1 MKVFAY
7 FCRYGIQNRCYNSDK
22 TTLYSRNSTF
32 MKKILATLL
41 FVITASFGFRLDA
54 QIAISEDMFGR
65 TSFKV
70 TAQVLDSLTKEPVAF
85 ASAYLRHPK
94 DTVITSFALT
104 DTLGKATLKDVAK
117 GEHLLCI
124 EYLGYKPVY
133 KRIYVRSGNYD
144 AKVILMQPDD
154 KVLKAASVSAVGTPM
169 EMKGDTLIYNA
180 SSFRVMSNDNLA
192 DLLKKMPGVEVS
204 EDGTVKVNGKEVSKI
219 TVGGRTFFLG
229 DNKATLD
236 NLPAKIVDKVKV
248 IDKESESA
256 EFTGIKGEKEK
267 VMDVELKEEY
277 KSGWFGNA
285 KLSGGTT
292 ASGKDDNGF
301 KERKDLL
308 FSGSAM
314 VSAYGEK
321 NQLTSIASGYNF
333 MAPGSGIFVMYDGN
347 ESETPSL
354 PYNGM
359 HKRWQVGTNLN
370 SDAIK
375 GFTTDASVV
384 YSSENVDKHSRTD
397 RTSFKEEG
405 DLFDTSDEVENGN
418 LDKFSV
424 RAEFRKKNRKK
435 TSLYFEPFFSWYDY
449 NSTLTG
455 NTRSLVED
463 VERNHSVSNSFS
475 RKSGV
480 STGGDLSAGI
490 KKLGKDRRALTLDLE
505 FTLSANDGNSTEYSK
520 TTFASSGGDDIR
532 DLTYDKNGSYS
543 DINGSAK
550 YVEPFG
556 KNWALATTL
565 SSRYSVRKSTSDATN
580 NIDGSAN
587 DYYSSVSDNYY
598 LSNEGQFLAQYNKGK
613 TNLQFG
619 GQARLYKNENYARS
633 FGLDT
638 KTGVDE
644 WQTTLSPFVNFR
656 YSDKNNNVYF
666 RLSSRTAR
674 PSSASIV
681 PTFNI
686 VNPTRI
692 TAGNIY
698 LKPATTESVST
709 SYRGTW
715 GKARFNGWL
724 FCDYSSNSQVSAIWF
739 DENSVRYSV
748 PVNTKKPSY
757 NCSADFN
764 FFTPL
769 SKDGKLQLT
778 VTGGALVNRSV
789 SYQSK
794 GTLDGIN
801 LDSFDYT
808 EFMDDFWG
816 DASGDRFYSGQ
827 SGFQES
833 LTRSVRTSLGMMLT
847 LNLERFSMQFG
858 PGVNNSRSRY
868 SLDSKANTN
877 VWETAIGLRP
887 SYTSPHDFEFQSD
900 FSYRILRG
908 YGSGYNDDYIRWNLA
923 VGKNIKS
930 FNITLSAQDLL
941 DSARSLRRTVQDDYV
956 QNSYTN
962 VLGRTIVLS
971 FTWNFGKM
979 DASKSSAAQNAMW
992 NMAY

>member
-1 MKVFAY
+1 
-7 FCRYGIQNRCYNSDK
+7 
-22 TTLYSRNSTF
+22 
-32 MKKILATLL
+32 MKKILAILL
-41 FVITASFGFRLDA
+41 LMAAVSFGFRLDA

-65 TSFKV
+65 TSFTVK
-70 TAQVLDSLTKEPVAF
+70 AQVLDSLTREPIAF

-104 DTLGKATLKDVAK
+104 DTLGKAELKKVAK
-117 GEHLLCI
+117 GEHMLCV
-124 EYLGYKPVY
+124 EYLGYRPVY
-133 KRIYVRSGNYD
+133 RKIYVRDNYD
-144 AKVILMQPDD
+144 AKTILMQPDD

-192 DLLKKMPGVEVS
+192 DLLKKMPGVEVG

-292 ASGKDDNGF
+292 AYGKDGNGF
-301 KERKDLL
+301 KEKKDLL

-321 NQLTSIASGYNF
+321 NQVTSIASGYNF
-333 MAPGSGIFVMYDGN
+333 MAPGSGMFVMYDGN
-347 ESETPSL
+347 ESEIPSL

-384 YSSENVDKHSRTD
+384 YSSENANKHSRTD

-418 LDKFSV
+418 LDKFTV
-424 RAEFRKKNRKK
+424 HAEFKKKNRKK
-435 TSLYFEPFFSWYDY
+435 TSLYFEPSFSWYDY
-449 NSTLTG
+449 DLNSTG
-455 NTRSLVED
+455 NTHSLMEGE
-463 VERNHSVSNSFS
+463 ERNRSVSNSLS
-475 RKSGV
+475 KKSGI
-480 STGGDLSAGI
+480 STGGDLSVGI
-490 KKLGKDRRALTLDLE
+490 KKLGKDRRAITLDIDY
-505 FTLSANDGNSTEYSK
+505 TLSANDGKSTEYSK
-520 TTFASSGGDDIR
+520 TTFASSGNEDIR
-532 DLTYDKNGSYS
+532 DLTYDKDGSYS
-543 DINGSAK
+543 DIGGSLK

-556 KNWALATTL
+556 KNWALSATL

-580 NIDGSAN
+580 NVDGSVN
-587 DYYSSVSDNYY
+587 NYYSSVSDNYY
-598 LSNEGQFLAQYNKGK
+598 FSNNGQLLAQYNKGK
-613 TNLQFG
+613 TNIQFG

-638 KTGVDE
+638 KTGVGE
-644 WQTTLSPFVNFR
+644 WQTTFSPFVNVR

-666 RLSSRTAR
+666 RLSSSTVR

-698 LKPATTESVST
+698 LKPVTTEYLST

-715 GKARFNGWL
+715 GKVRFNGWL
-724 FCDYSSNSQVSAIWF
+724 FGDYSSNSQVSAIWF
-739 DENSVRYSV
+739 DENSIRYSI

-757 NCSADFN
+757 NYSTDFN

-769 SKDGKLQLT
+769 SKDGKLQLSVNGGFG
-778 VTGGALVNRSV
+778 VTRSV

-794 GTLDGIN
+794 GTLDNLEID

-808 EFMDDFWG
+808 DFMSKFWG
-816 DASGDRFYSGQ
+816 DASGNLFYSGQ

-833 LTRSVRTSLGMMLT
+833 LTRSVRTNISMMVT
-847 LNLERFSMQFG
+847 LNLERFSLQLG
-858 PGVNNSRSRY
+858 SGVNNSKSRY
-868 SLDSKANTN
+868 SLDSKADTDVWDTN
-877 VWETAIGLRP
+877 FGIRP
-887 SYTSPHDFEFQSD
+887 SYTSPHEFEFQSD

-908 YGSGYNDDYIRWNLA
+908 YGSGYNDDYVRWNFS

-930 FNITLSAQDLL
+930 FNITLTAQDLL
-941 DSARSLRRTVQDDYV
+941 DSAKSLRRTVQDDYV

-962 VLGRTIVLS
+962 VLGRRIILS

>member
-1 MKVFAY
+1 MK
-7 FCRYGIQNRCYNSDK
+7 GIY
-22 TTLYSRNSTF
+22 
-32 MKKILATLL
+32 IALALL
-41 FVITASFGFRLDA
+41 FAASFTARLDA
-54 QIAISEDMFGR
+54 QIVISDDMFGR

-104 DTLGKATLKDVAK
+104 DTLGKATLKDVTK

-133 KRIYVRSGNYD
+133 RKIFVRGNFD

-169 EMKGDTLIYNA
+169 EMKGDTLVYNA

-192 DLLKKMPGVEVS
+192 DLLKKMPGVEVG

-236 NLPAKIVDKVKV
+236 NLPARIVDKVKV

-256 EFTGIKGEKEK
+256 EFTGIKGDKEK

-314 VSAYGEK
+314 VSAYGER
-321 NQLTSIASGYNF
+321 NQLTTIANGYNF
-333 MAPGSGIFVMYDGN
+333 MAPGSGMLVMYDGN
-347 ESETPSL
+347 ESDVPSL

-359 HKRWQVGTNLN
+359 HRRWQVGTNLN
-370 SDAIK
+370 SDVIK

-384 YSSENVDKHSRTD
+384 YSSENVDKRSRTD
-397 RTSFKEEG
+397 RTSFKEDG

-424 RAEFRKKNRKK
+424 RAEFKKKNRKK
-435 TSLYFEPFFSWYDY
+435 TSLYFRPSFTWYDH
-449 NSTLTG
+449 NSTSTV
-455 NTRSLVED
+455 NSRSLMGE
-463 VERNHSVSNSFS
+463 EKRNSSGSNSFS
-475 RKSGV
+475 RIRGV
-480 STGGDLSAGI
+480 STAGNLTTGI
-490 KKLGKDRRALTLDLE
+490 KKLGKDRRALTLDVDYK
-505 FTLSANDGNSTEYSK
+505 LSSNDGNSTEYSK
-520 TTFASSGGDDIR
+520 TTFASSGNEDIR
-532 DLTYDKNGSYS
+532 DLTYDNNGSYS
-543 DINGSAK
+543 DINGSVN

-556 KNWALATTL
+556 KNWALAATV
-565 SSRYSVRKSTSDATN
+565 SSRYSVRKSTSDASN
-580 NIDGSAN
+580 ADGSAN

-598 LSNEGQFLAQYNKGK
+598 FSNVGQILAQYNKGK
-613 TNLQFG
+613 TNVQFG

-644 WQTTLSPFVNFR
+644 WQTTLSPFVNVR

-698 LKPATTESVST
+698 LKPVTTESAT
-709 SYRGTW
+709 ASYRGSW

-724 FCDYSSNSQVSAIWF
+724 FGDYSSNSQVSAIWF
-739 DENSVRYSV
+739 DKNSIRYSI
-748 PVNTKKPSY
+748 PVNTRKPSY
-757 NCSADFN
+757 TYSTDFN

-769 SKDGKLQLT
+769 SKDGKLQLS
-778 VTGGALVNRSV
+778 VSGGLAINRSV

-794 GTLDGIN
+794 GSLDGID

-808 EFMDDFWG
+808 GFMDNFWG

-833 LTRSVRTSLGMMLT
+833 LTRILRTDLSIELT
-847 LNLERFSMQFG
+847 LNLERFSVQLA
-858 PGVNNSRSRY
+858 PAVNNSRSRY
-868 SLDSKANTN
+868 SLDSRANTN
-877 VWETAIGLRP
+877 YWETFLNIRP
-887 SYTSPHDFEFQSD
+887 SYTSPHEFEFQSD

-908 YGSGYNDDYIRWNLA
+908 YGSGYNDDYVRWNFS

-930 FNITLSAQDLL
+930 FNITLTAQDLL

-962 VLGRTIVLS
+962 VLGRRIILS

-979 DASKSSAAQNAMW
+979 DASKSGAAQNAMW

>member
-1 MKVFAY
+1 MK
-7 FCRYGIQNRCYNSDK
+7 GIY
-22 TTLYSRNSTF
+22 
-32 MKKILATLL
+32 IALALL
-41 FVITASFGFRLDA
+41 FAASFTARLDA
-54 QIAISEDMFGR
+54 QIVISDDMFGR

-104 DTLGKATLKDVAK
+104 DTLGKATLKDVTK

-133 KRIYVRSGNYD
+133 RKIFVRGNFD

-169 EMKGDTLIYNA
+169 EMKGDTLVYNA

-192 DLLKKMPGVEVS
+192 DLLKKMPGVEVG

-236 NLPAKIVDKVKV
+236 NLPARIVDKVKV

-256 EFTGIKGEKEK
+256 EFTGIKGDKEK

-314 VSAYGEK
+314 VSAYGER
-321 NQLTSIASGYNF
+321 NQLTTIANGYNF
-333 MAPGSGIFVMYDGN
+333 MAPGSGMLVMYDGN
-347 ESETPSL
+347 ESDVPSL

-359 HKRWQVGTNLN
+359 HRRWQVGTNLN
-370 SDAIK
+370 SDVIK

-384 YSSENVDKHSRTD
+384 YSSENVDKRSRTD
-397 RTSFKEEG
+397 RTSFKEDG
-405 DLFDTSDEVENGN
+405 DLFDTSGEVENGN

-424 RAEFRKKNRKK
+424 RAEFKKKNRKK
-435 TSLYFEPFFSWYDY
+435 TSLYFEPYFSWYDY
-449 NSTLTG
+449 NNTSTG
-455 NTRSLVED
+455 NTQSLMEG
-463 VERNHSVSNSFS
+463 VERNRSVSNTFS
-475 RKSGV
+475 KKSGI

-490 KKLGKDRRALTLDLE
+490 KKLGKDKRALTLDLDY
-505 FTLSANDGNSTEYSK
+505 TLSANDGKSTEYSK
-520 TTFASSGGDDIR
+520 TTFASSGKEDIR
-532 DLTYDKNGSYS
+532 DLIYDKDGSYS
-543 DINGSAK
+543 DIGGSLK

-556 KNWALATTL
+556 KNWALSATL
-565 SSRYSVRKSTSDATN
+565 SSRYSVRKSTSEASN
-580 NIDGSAN
+580 ADGSAN

-598 LSNEGQFLAQYNKGK
+598 FSNVGQILAQYNKGK
-613 TNLQFG
+613 TNVQFG

-644 WQTTLSPFVNFR
+644 WQTTLSPFVNVR

-698 LKPATTESVST
+698 LKPVTTESAT
-709 SYRGTW
+709 ASYRGSW
-715 GKARFNGWL
+715 GKARFNGWM
-724 FCDYSSNSQVSAIWF
+724 FGDYSSNSQVSAIWF
-739 DENSVRYSV
+739 DKNSIRYSI
-748 PVNTKKPSY
+748 PVNTRKPSY
-757 NCSADFN
+757 TCSTDFN

-769 SKDGKLQLT
+769 SKDGKLQLS
-778 VTGGALVNRSV
+778 VSGGLAINRSV

-794 GTLDGIN
+794 GSLDGID

-808 EFMDDFWG
+808 GFMDNFWG

-833 LTRSVRTSLGMMLT
+833 LTRILRTDLSIELT
-847 LNLERFSMQFG
+847 LNLERFSVQLA
-858 PGVNNSRSRY
+858 PAVNNSRSRY
-868 SLDSKANTN
+868 SLDSRANTN
-877 VWETAIGLRP
+877 YWETFLSISP
-887 SYTSPHDFEFQSD
+887 SYTSPHEFEFQSD

-908 YGSGYNDDYIRWNLA
+908 YGSGYNDDYVRWNFS

-930 FNITLSAQDLL
+930 FNITLTAQDLL
-941 DSARSLRRTVQDDYV
+941 DSARSLMRTVQDDYV

-962 VLGRTIVLS
+962 VLGRRIILS

-979 DASKSSAAQNAMW
+979 DASKSGAAQNAMW

>member
-1 MKVFAY
+1 MK
-7 FCRYGIQNRCYNSDK
+7 GI
-22 TTLYSRNSTF
+22 F
-32 MKKILATLL
+32 IALALL
-41 FVITASFGFRLDA
+41 FAASFTARLDA
-54 QIAISEDMFGR
+54 QIVISDDMFGR

-104 DTLGKATLKDVAK
+104 DTLGKATLKDVTK

-133 KRIYVRSGNYD
+133 RKIFVRGNFD

-169 EMKGDTLIYNA
+169 EMKGDTLVYNA

-192 DLLKKMPGVEVS
+192 DLLKKMPGVEVG
-204 EDGTVKVNGKEVSKI
+204 EDGTIKVNGKEVSKI

-236 NLPAKIVDKVKV
+236 NLPARIVDKVKV

-256 EFTGIKGEKEK
+256 EFTGIKGDKEK

-285 KLSGGTT
+285 KISGGTT

-314 VSAYGEK
+314 VSAYGER
-321 NQLTSIASGYNF
+321 NQLTTIANGYNF
-333 MAPGSGIFVMYDGN
+333 MAPGSGMLVMYDGK
-347 ESETPSL
+347 ESDVPSL

-359 HKRWQVGTNLN
+359 HRRWQVGTNLN
-370 SDAIK
+370 SDVIK

-384 YSSENVDKHSRTD
+384 YSSENVDKRSRTD
-397 RTSFKEEG
+397 RTSFKEDG

-424 RAEFRKKNRKK
+424 RAEFKKKNRKK
-435 TSLYFEPFFSWYDY
+435 TSLYFVPYFSWYDY
-449 NSTLTG
+449 NNTSTG
-455 NTRSLVED
+455 NTQSLMEG
-463 VERNHSVSNSFS
+463 VERNRSVSNTFS
-475 RKSGV
+475 KKSGI

-490 KKLGKDRRALTLDLE
+490 KKLGKDKRALTLDLDY
-505 FTLSANDGNSTEYSK
+505 TLSANDGKSTEYSK
-520 TTFASSGGDDIR
+520 TTFASSGKEDIR
-532 DLTYDKNGSYS
+532 DLIYDKDGSYS
-543 DINGSAK
+543 DIGGSLK

-556 KNWALATTL
+556 KNWALSATL
-565 SSRYSVRKSTSDATN
+565 SSRYSVRKSTSDASN
-580 NIDGSAN
+580 ADGSAN

-598 LSNEGQFLAQYNKGK
+598 FSNVGQILAQYNKGK
-613 TNLQFG
+613 TNVQFG

-644 WQTTLSPFVNFR
+644 WQTTLSPFVNVR

-698 LKPATTESVST
+698 LKPVTTESAT
-709 SYRGTW
+709 ASYRGSW
-715 GKARFNGWL
+715 GKARFNGWM
-724 FCDYSSNSQVSAIWF
+724 FGDYSSNSQVSAIWF
-739 DENSVRYSV
+739 DKNSIRYSI
-748 PVNTKKPSY
+748 PVNTRKPSY
-757 NCSADFN
+757 TYSTDFN

-769 SKDGKLQLT
+769 SKDGKLQLS
-778 VTGGALVNRSV
+778 VSGGLAINRSV

-794 GTLDGIN
+794 GSLDGID

-808 EFMDDFWG
+808 GFMDNFWG

-833 LTRSVRTSLGMMLT
+833 LTRILRTDLSIELT
-847 LNLERFSMQFG
+847 LNLERFSVQLA
-858 PGVNNSRSRY
+858 PAVNNSRSRY
-868 SLDSKANTN
+868 SLDSRANTN
-877 VWETAIGLRP
+877 YWETFLNIRP
-887 SYTSPHDFEFQSD
+887 SYTSPHEFEFQSD
-900 FSYRILRG
+900 FSYVILRG
-908 YGSGYNDDYIRWNLA
+908 YGSGYDDDYVRWNLS

-930 FNITLSAQDLL
+930 FNITLTAQDLL
-941 DSARSLRRTVQDDYV
+941 DSAKSLRRTVQDDYV

-962 VLGRTIVLS
+962 VLGRRIILS

-979 DASKSSAAQNAMW
+979 DASKSGAAQNAMW

>member
-1 MKVFAY
+1 MK
-7 FCRYGIQNRCYNSDK
+7 GI
-22 TTLYSRNSTF
+22 F
-32 MKKILATLL
+32 IALALL
-41 FVITASFGFRLDA
+41 FAASFTARLDA
-54 QIAISEDMFGR
+54 QIVISDDMFGR

-104 DTLGKATLKDVAK
+104 DTLGKATLKDVTK

-133 KRIYVRSGNYD
+133 RKIFVRGNFD

-154 KVLKAASVSAVGTPM
+154 KVLKAASVSAAGTPM
-169 EMKGDTLIYNA
+169 EMKGDTLVYNA

-192 DLLKKMPGVEVS
+192 DLLKKMPGVEVG

-236 NLPAKIVDKVKV
+236 NLPARIVDKVKV

-256 EFTGIKGEKEK
+256 EFTGIKGDKEK

-285 KLSGGTT
+285 KISGGTT

-314 VSAYGEK
+314 VSAYGER
-321 NQLTSIASGYNF
+321 NQLTTIANGYNF
-333 MAPGSGIFVMYDGN
+333 MAPGSGMLVMYDGN
-347 ESETPSL
+347 ESDVPSL

-359 HKRWQVGTNLN
+359 HRRWQVGTNLN
-370 SDAIK
+370 SDVIK

-384 YSSENVDKHSRTD
+384 YSSENVDKRSRTD
-397 RTSFKEEG
+397 RTSFKEDG

-424 RAEFRKKNRKK
+424 RAEFKKKNRKK
-435 TSLYFEPFFSWYDY
+435 TSLYFRPSFSWYDHSRSSTV
-449 NSTLTG
+449 NS
-455 NTRSLVED
+455 RSLMGEE
-463 VERNHSVSNSFS
+463 ERNRSGSNSFS
-475 RKSGV
+475 RRRGA
-480 STGGDLSAGI
+480 STAGNLNTGI
-490 KKLGKDRRALTLDLE
+490 NKLGKDRRALTLDVDYK
-505 FTLSANDGNSTEYSK
+505 LSSNDGNSTEYSK
-520 TTFASSGGDDIR
+520 TTFASSGNEDIR
-532 DLTYDKNGSYS
+532 DLTYDNNGSYS
-543 DINGSAK
+543 DISGSVN

-556 KNWALATTL
+556 KNWALAATV
-565 SSRYSVRKSTSDATN
+565 SSRYSVRKSTSEASN
-580 NIDGSAN
+580 ADGSAN

-598 LSNEGQFLAQYNKGK
+598 FSNVGQILAQYNKGK
-613 TNLQFG
+613 TNLQLG

-644 WQTTLSPFVNFR
+644 WQTTFSPFVNVR

-698 LKPATTESVST
+698 LKPVTTESAT
-709 SYRGTW
+709 ASYRGSW
-715 GKARFNGWL
+715 GKARFNGWM
-724 FCDYSSNSQVSAIWF
+724 FGDYSSNSQVSAIWF
-739 DENSVRYSV
+739 DKNSIRYSI
-748 PVNTKKPSY
+748 PVNTRKPSY
-757 NCSADFN
+757 TCSTDFT
-764 FFTPL
+764 FFAPL
-769 SKDGKLQLT
+769 SKDGKLQLS
-778 VTGGALVNRSV
+778 VSGGLAINRSV

-794 GTLDGIN
+794 GSLDGID

-808 EFMDDFWG
+808 GFMENFWG

-833 LTRSVRTSLGMMLT
+833 LTRTLRTDLSIALT
-847 LNLERFSMQFG
+847 LNLERFSVQLA
-858 PGVNNSRSRY
+858 PAVNNSRSRY
-868 SLDSKANTN
+868 SLDSRANTN
-877 VWETAIGLRP
+877 YWETFLNIRP
-887 SYTSPHDFEFQSD
+887 SYTSPHEFEFQSD
-900 FSYRILRG
+900 FSYVILRG
-908 YGSGYNDDYIRWNLA
+908 YGSGYDDDYVRWNLS

-930 FNITLSAQDLL
+930 FNITLTAQDLL
-941 DSARSLRRTVQDDYV
+941 DSAKSLRRTVQDDYV

-962 VLGRTIVLS
+962 VLGRRIILS

-979 DASKSSAAQNAMW
+979 DASKSGAAQNAMW

>member
-1 MKVFAY
+1 MINV
-7 FCRYGIQNRCYNSDK
+7 
-22 TTLYSRNSTF
+22 TT
-32 MKKILATLL
+32 MKKILATLF
-41 FVITASFGFRLDA
+41 FVITASLGFRLDA
-54 QIAISEDMFGR
+54 QIAISEDMFSR

-144 AKVILMQPDD
+144 AKVILLQPDD
-154 KVLKAASVSAVGTPM
+154 KILKAASVSAVGTPM

-192 DLLKKMPGVEVS
+192 DLLKKMPGVEVG

-285 KLSGGTT
+285 KLAGGTT
-292 ASGKDDNGF
+292 AYGKDGNGF
-301 KERKDLL
+301 KEKKDLL
-308 FSGSAM
+308 ISGSAM

-333 MAPGSGIFVMYDGN
+333 MAPGSGMFFMSDGN

-359 HKRWQVGTNLN
+359 RKRWQVGTNLN

-397 RTSFKEEG
+397 RTSFKEDG

-424 RAEFRKKNRKK
+424 HAELNKKNRKK
-435 TSLYFEPFFSWYDY
+435 TSLYFRPSFSWYDY
-449 NSTLTG
+449 NSTSTV
-455 NTRSLVED
+455 NSQSLMENE
-463 VERNHSVSNSFS
+463 ERNHSESNSFS
-475 RKSGV
+475 RKRGV
-480 STGGDLSAGI
+480 STTGELSTGI
-490 KKLGKDRRALTLDLE
+490 KKLGKDRRALTLDLDY
-505 FTLSANDGNSTEYSK
+505 TLSSNEGNSTELSK
-520 TTFASSGGDDIR
+520 TSFTSSGNEDIR
-532 DLTYDKNGSYS
+532 DLTYDKDGGYS
-543 DINGSAK
+543 DINGSVK

-556 KNWALATTL
+556 KNWAVSTTL
-565 SSRYSVRKSTSDATN
+565 SSRYSVRKSTSDAAN
-580 NIDGSAN
+580 ADGSAN

-598 LSNEGQFLAQYNKGK
+598 FSNEGQLLAQYNKGK
-613 TNLQFG
+613 TNVQFG

-644 WQTTLSPFVNFR
+644 WQTTFSPFVNVR

-666 RLSSRTAR
+666 RLSSSTAR
-674 PSSASIV
+674 PSSSSIV

-698 LKPATTESVST
+698 LKPVTTEYLST
-709 SYRGTW
+709 SYRGSW
-715 GKARFNGWL
+715 GKTRFNGWL
-724 FCDYSSNSQVSAIWF
+724 FGDYSSNSQVSAIWF
-739 DENSVRYSV
+739 DKNSVRYSV

-757 NCSADFN
+757 NYSTDFN

-769 SKDGKLQLT
+769 SKDAKLQLS
-778 VTGGALVNRSV
+778 VSGGLAVGRTV

-794 GTLDGIN
+794 GTLDGID

-808 EFMDDFWG
+808 AFMDNFWG
-816 DASGDRFYSGQ
+816 DATGDRFYSGL

-833 LTRSVRTSLGMMLT
+833 STRTIRTNFSMSFI
-847 LNLERFSMQFG
+847 LNLERFTL
-858 PGVNNSRSRY
+858 GVVPVFNNSRSRY
-868 SLDSKANTN
+868 SLDPKANTN
-877 VWETAIGLRP
+877 YWEAFLNLRP
-887 SYTSPHDFEFQSD
+887 SYTSPHEFEFQSELA
-900 FSYRILRG
+900 YVILRG
-908 YGSGYNDDYIRWNLA
+908 YGSGYNDDYVRWNLS

-930 FNITLSAQDLL
+930 FNIALSAQDLL

-962 VLGRTIVLS
+962 VLGRRIILS

-979 DASKSSAAQNAMW
+979 DASKSAAAQNAMW

>member
-1 MKVFAY
+1 MK
-7 FCRYGIQNRCYNSDK
+7 GI
-22 TTLYSRNSTF
+22 F
-32 MKKILATLL
+32 IALALL
-41 FVITASFGFRLDA
+41 FAASFTARLDA
-54 QIAISEDMFGR
+54 QIVISDDMFGR

-104 DTLGKATLKDVAK
+104 DTLGKATLKDVTK

-133 KRIYVRSGNYD
+133 RRIFVRGNFD

-154 KVLKAASVSAVGTPM
+154 KMLKAASVSAVGTPM
-169 EMKGDTLIYNA
+169 EIKGDTLIYNA

-192 DLLKKMPGVEVS
+192 DLLKKMPGVEVG

-236 NLPAKIVDKVKV
+236 NLPARIVDKVKV

-256 EFTGIKGEKEK
+256 EFTGIKGDKEK

-314 VSAYGEK
+314 VSAYGER
-321 NQLTSIASGYNF
+321 NQLTTIANGYNF
-333 MAPGSGIFVMYDGN
+333 MAPGSGMLVMYDGN
-347 ESETPSL
+347 ESDVPSL

-359 HKRWQVGTNLN
+359 HRRWQVGTNLN
-370 SDAIK
+370 SDVIK

-384 YSSENVDKHSRTD
+384 YSSENVDKRSRTD
-397 RTSFKEEG
+397 RTSFKEDG
-405 DLFDTSDEVENGN
+405 DLFDTSGEVENGN

-424 RAEFRKKNRKK
+424 RAEFKKKNRKK
-435 TSLYFEPFFSWYDY
+435 TSLYFEPYFSWYDY
-449 NSTLTG
+449 NNTSTG
-455 NTRSLVED
+455 NTQSLMEG
-463 VERNHSVSNSFS
+463 VERNRSVSNTFS
-475 RKSGV
+475 KKSGI

-490 KKLGKDRRALTLDLE
+490 KKLGKDKRALTLDLDY
-505 FTLSANDGNSTEYSK
+505 TLSANDGKSTEYSK
-520 TTFASSGGDDIR
+520 TTFASSGKEDIR
-532 DLTYDKNGSYS
+532 DLIYDKDGSYS
-543 DINGSAK
+543 DIGGSLK

-556 KNWALATTL
+556 KNWALSATL
-565 SSRYSVRKSTSDATN
+565 SSRYSVRKSTSDASN
-580 NIDGSAN
+580 ADGSAN

-598 LSNEGQFLAQYNKGK
+598 FSNVGQILAQYNKGK
-613 TNLQFG
+613 TNVQFG

-644 WQTTLSPFVNFR
+644 WQTTLSPFVNVR

-698 LKPATTESVST
+698 LKPVTTESAT
-709 SYRGTW
+709 ASYRGSW
-715 GKARFNGWL
+715 GKARFNGWM
-724 FCDYSSNSQVSAIWF
+724 FGDYSSNSQVSAIWF
-739 DENSVRYSV
+739 DKNSIRYSI
-748 PVNTKKPSY
+748 PVNTRKPSY
-757 NCSADFN
+757 TYSTDFN

-769 SKDGKLQLT
+769 SKDGKLQLS
-778 VTGGALVNRSV
+778 VSGGLAINRSV

-794 GTLDGIN
+794 GSLDGID

-808 EFMDDFWG
+808 GFMDNFWG

-833 LTRSVRTSLGMMLT
+833 LTRILRTDLSIELT
-847 LNLERFSMQFG
+847 LNLERFSVQLA
-858 PGVNNSRSRY
+858 PAVNNSRSRY
-868 SLDSKANTN
+868 SLDSRANTN
-877 VWETAIGLRP
+877 YWETFLNIRP
-887 SYTSPHDFEFQSD
+887 SYTSPHEFEFQSD
-900 FSYRILRG
+900 FSYVILRG
-908 YGSGYNDDYIRWNLA
+908 YGSGYDDDYVRWNLS

-930 FNITLSAQDLL
+930 FNITLTAQDLL

-962 VLGRTIVLS
+962 VLGRRIILS

-979 DASKSSAAQNAMW
+979 DASKSRAAQNAMW

>member
-1 MKVFAY
+1 MK
-7 FCRYGIQNRCYNSDK
+7 GI
-22 TTLYSRNSTF
+22 L
-32 MKKILATLL
+32 IALALL
-41 FVITASFGFRLDA
+41 FAASFTARLDA

-65 TSFKV
+65 TSFTVK
-70 TAQVLDSLTKEPVAF
+70 AQILDSLTREPIAF

-104 DTLGKATLKDVAK
+104 DTLGKAELKKVAK
-117 GEHLLCI
+117 GEHMLCV
-124 EYLGYKPVY
+124 EYLGYRPVY
-133 KRIYVRSGNYD
+133 RKIYVRDNYD
-144 AKVILMQPDD
+144 AKTILMQPDD

-169 EMKGDTLIYNA
+169 EMKGDTLIYNS

-192 DLLKKMPGVEVS
+192 DLLKKMPGVEVG

-292 ASGKDDNGF
+292 AYGKDGNGF
-301 KERKDLL
+301 KEKKDLL

-321 NQLTSIASGYNF
+321 NQVTSIASGYNF
-333 MAPGSGIFVMYDGN
+333 MAPGSGMFVMYDGN
-347 ESETPSL
+347 ESEIPSL

-397 RTSFKEEG
+397 RTTFKEEG
-405 DLFDTSDEVENGN
+405 DLFDTSDEIENGN
-418 LDKFSV
+418 LDKVSV
-424 RAEFRKKNRKK
+424 HAEFQKKDKKK
-435 TSLYFEPFFSWYDY
+435 TSLYFRPSFSWYDY
-449 NSTLTG
+449 NSTSTV
-455 NTRSLVED
+455 NSRSLMGDE
-463 VERNHSVSNSFS
+463 ERNRSGSNSFS
-475 RKSGV
+475 RKKGV
-480 STGGDLSAGI
+480 STAGELSTGI
-490 KKLGKDRRALTLDLE
+490 KKLGKDRRALTLDVDY
-505 FTLSANDGNSTEYSK
+505 TLNSNDGNSTEYSK
-520 TTFASSGGDDIR
+520 TTFSSTGNEDIR
-532 DLTYDKNGSYS
+532 DLTYDKDGSYS
-543 DINGSAK
+543 DISGSVK

-556 KNWALATTL
+556 KDWALSATL
-565 SSRYSVRKSTSDATN
+565 SSRYSVRKSTSDAAN
-580 NIDGSAN
+580 SDGSAN
-587 DYYSSVSDNYY
+587 DYYSSESDNYY
-598 LSNEGQFLAQYNKGK
+598 FSNEGQFLAQYNKGK
-613 TNLQFG
+613 TNVQFG

-644 WQTTLSPFVNFR
+644 WQTTLSPFVNVR
-656 YSDKNNNVYF
+656 YSDKSNNVYF
-666 RLSSRTAR
+666 RLSSSTVR

-698 LKPATTESVST
+698 LKPVTTEYLST

-715 GKARFNGWL
+715 GKVRFNGWL
-724 FCDYSSNSQVSAIWF
+724 FGDYSSNSQVSAIWF
-739 DENSVRYSV
+739 DENSVRYSI

-757 NCSADFN
+757 SYSSDFN

-769 SKDGKLQLT
+769 SKDGKLQLSVNGGFG
-778 VTGGALVNRSV
+778 VTRSV

-794 GTLDGIN
+794 GTLDNLEID

-808 EFMDDFWG
+808 DFMSKFWG
-816 DASGDRFYSGQ
+816 DASGNLFYSGQ

-833 LTRSVRTSLGMMLT
+833 LTRSVRTNISMMVT
-847 LNLERFSMQFG
+847 LNLERFSLQLG
-858 PGVNNSRSRY
+858 SGVNNSKSRY
-868 SLDSKANTN
+868 SLDSKADTDVWDTN
-877 VWETAIGLRP
+877 FGICP
-887 SYTSPHDFEFQSD
+887 SYTSPHEFEFQSD

-908 YGSGYNDDYIRWNLA
+908 YGSGYNDDYVRWNFS

-930 FNITLSAQDLL
+930 FNITLTAQDLL
-941 DSARSLRRTVQDDYV
+941 DSARSLRRNVQDDYV

-962 VLGRTIVLS
+962 VLGRRIILS

-979 DASKSSAAQNAMW
+979 DASKSGAAQNAMW

>member
-1 MKVFAY
+1 MK
-7 FCRYGIQNRCYNSDK
+7 GI
-22 TTLYSRNSTF
+22 F
-32 MKKILATLL
+32 IALALL
-41 FVITASFGFRLDA
+41 FAASFTARLDA
-54 QIAISEDMFGR
+54 QIVISDDMFGR

-104 DTLGKATLKDVAK
+104 DTLGKATLKDVTK

-133 KRIYVRSGNYD
+133 RRIFVRGNFD

-154 KVLKAASVSAVGTPM
+154 KMLKAASVSAVGTPM
-169 EMKGDTLIYNA
+169 EIKGDTLIYNA

-192 DLLKKMPGVEVS
+192 DLLKKMPGVEVG

-236 NLPAKIVDKVKV
+236 NLPARIVDKVKV

-256 EFTGIKGEKEK
+256 EFTGIKGDKEK

-314 VSAYGEK
+314 VSAYGER
-321 NQLTSIASGYNF
+321 NQLTTIANGYNF
-333 MAPGSGIFVMYDGN
+333 MAPGSGMLVMYDGN
-347 ESETPSL
+347 ESDVPSL

-359 HKRWQVGTNLN
+359 HRRWQVGTNLN
-370 SDAIK
+370 SDVIK

-384 YSSENVDKHSRTD
+384 YSSENVDKRSRTD
-397 RTSFKEEG
+397 RTSFKEDG
-405 DLFDTSDEVENGN
+405 DLFDTSGEVENGN

-424 RAEFRKKNRKK
+424 RAEFKKKNRKK
-435 TSLYFEPFFSWYDY
+435 TSLYFEPYFSWYDY
-449 NSTLTG
+449 NNTSTG
-455 NTRSLVED
+455 NTQSLMEG
-463 VERNHSVSNSFS
+463 VERNRSVSNTFS
-475 RKSGV
+475 KKSGI

-490 KKLGKDRRALTLDLE
+490 KKLGKDKRALTLDLDY
-505 FTLSANDGNSTEYSK
+505 TLSANDGKSTEYSK
-520 TTFASSGGDDIR
+520 TTFASSGKEDIR
-532 DLTYDKNGSYS
+532 DLIYDKDGSYS
-543 DINGSAK
+543 DIGGSLK

-556 KNWALATTL
+556 KNWALSATL
-565 SSRYSVRKSTSDATN
+565 SSRYSVRKSTSDASN
-580 NIDGSAN
+580 ADGSAN

-598 LSNEGQFLAQYNKGK
+598 FSNVGQILAQYNKGK
-613 TNLQFG
+613 TNVQFG

-644 WQTTLSPFVNFR
+644 WQTTLSPFVNVR

-698 LKPATTESVST
+698 LKPVTKESVT
-709 SYRGTW
+709 TTYRGSW
-715 GKARFNGWL
+715 GKARFNGWM
-724 FCDYSSNSQVSAIWF
+724 FGDYSSNSQVSAIWF
-739 DENSVRYSV
+739 DKNSIRYSI
-748 PVNTKKPSY
+748 PVNTRKPSY
-757 NCSADFN
+757 TYSTDFN

-769 SKDGKLQLT
+769 SKDGKLQLS
-778 VTGGALVNRSV
+778 VSGGLAINRSV

-794 GTLDGIN
+794 GSLDGID

-808 EFMDDFWG
+808 GFMDNFWG

-833 LTRSVRTSLGMMLT
+833 LTRILRTDLSIELT
-847 LNLERFSMQFG
+847 LNLERFSVQLA
-858 PGVNNSRSRY
+858 PAVNNSRSRY
-868 SLDSKANTN
+868 SLDSRANTN
-877 VWETAIGLRP
+877 YWETFLNIRP
-887 SYTSPHDFEFQSD
+887 SYTSPHEFEFQSD
-900 FSYRILRG
+900 FSYVILRG
-908 YGSGYNDDYIRWNLA
+908 YGSGYDDDYVRWNLS

-930 FNITLSAQDLL
+930 FNITLTAQDLL

-962 VLGRTIVLS
+962 VLGRRIILS

-979 DASKSSAAQNAMW
+979 DASKSGAAQNAMW

>member
-1 MKVFAY
+1 MK
-7 FCRYGIQNRCYNSDK
+7 GI
-22 TTLYSRNSTF
+22 F
-32 MKKILATLL
+32 IALALL
-41 FVITASFGFRLDA
+41 FAASFTARLDA
-54 QIAISEDMFGR
+54 QIVISDDMFGR

-104 DTLGKATLKDVAK
+104 DTLGKATLKDVTK

-133 KRIYVRSGNYD
+133 RRIFVRGNFD

-169 EMKGDTLIYNA
+169 EMKGDTLVYNA

-192 DLLKKMPGVEVS
+192 DLLKKMPGVEVG

-236 NLPAKIVDKVKV
+236 NLPARIVDKVKV

-256 EFTGIKGEKEK
+256 EFTGIKGDKEK

-285 KLSGGTT
+285 KISGGTT

-314 VSAYGEK
+314 VSAYGER
-321 NQLTSIASGYNF
+321 NQLTTIANGYNF
-333 MAPGSGIFVMYDGN
+333 MAPGSGMLVMYDGN
-347 ESETPSL
+347 ESDVPSL

-359 HKRWQVGTNLN
+359 HRRWQVGTNLN
-370 SDAIK
+370 SDVIK

-384 YSSENVDKHSRTD
+384 YSSENVDKRSRTD
-397 RTSFKEEG
+397 RTSFKEDG

-424 RAEFRKKNRKK
+424 SAEFKKKNRKK
-435 TSLYFEPFFSWYDY
+435 TSLYFRPSFTWYDHSSTSTV
-449 NSTLTG
+449 NS
-455 NTRSLVED
+455 RSLMGE
-463 VERNHSVSNSFS
+463 EKRNSSGSNSFS
-475 RKSGV
+475 RRRGV
-480 STGGDLSAGI
+480 STAGNLNTGI
-490 KKLGKDRRALTLDLE
+490 NKLGKDRRALTLDVDYN
-505 FTLSANDGNSTEYSK
+505 LSSNDGNSTEYSK
-520 TTFASSGGDDIR
+520 TTFASSGNEDIR
-532 DLTYDKNGSYS
+532 DLTYDNNGSYS
-543 DINGSAK
+543 DISGSVN

-556 KNWALATTL
+556 KNWALAATV
-565 SSRYSVRKSTSDATN
+565 SSRYSVRKSTSEASN
-580 NIDGSAN
+580 ADGSAN

-598 LSNEGQFLAQYNKGK
+598 FSNVGQILAQYNKGK
-613 TNLQFG
+613 TNLQLG

-644 WQTTLSPFVNFR
+644 WQTTLSPFVNVR

-698 LKPATTESVST
+698 LKPVTTESAT
-709 SYRGTW
+709 ASYIGSW
-715 GKARFNGWL
+715 GKARFNGWM
-724 FCDYSSNSQVSAIWF
+724 FGDYSSNSQVSAIWF
-739 DENSVRYSV
+739 DKNSIRYSI
-748 PVNTKKPSY
+748 PVNTRKPSY
-757 NCSADFN
+757 TCSTDFT

-769 SKDGKLQLT
+769 SKDGKLQLS
-778 VTGGALVNRSV
+778 VSGGLAINRSV

-794 GTLDGIN
+794 GSLDGID

-808 EFMDDFWG
+808 GFMENFWG

-833 LTRSVRTSLGMMLT
+833 LTRTLRTGLSIALT
-847 LNLERFSMQFG
+847 LNLERFSVQLA
-858 PGVNNSRSRY
+858 PEVNNSRSRY
-868 SLDSKANTN
+868 SLDSKADTDVWDTN
-877 VWETAIGLRP
+877 FGISP
-887 SYTSPHDFEFQSD
+887 SYTSPHEFEFQSD

-908 YGSGYNDDYIRWNLA
+908 YGSGYNDDYVRWNLS

-930 FNITLSAQDLL
+930 FNITLTAQDLL

-962 VLGRTIVLS
+962 VLGRRIILS

-979 DASKSSAAQNAMW
+979 DASKSGAAQNAMW

>member
-1 MKVFAY
+1 
-7 FCRYGIQNRCYNSDK
+7 
-22 TTLYSRNSTF
+22 
-32 MKKILATLL
+32 MKKILAILL
-41 FVITASFGFRLDA
+41 LMAAVSFGFRLDA

-65 TSFKV
+65 TSFTVK
-70 TAQVLDSLTKEPVAF
+70 AQVLDSLTREPIAF

-104 DTLGKATLKDVAK
+104 DTLGKAELKKVAK
-117 GEHLLCI
+117 GEHMLCV
-124 EYLGYKPVY
+124 EYLGYRPVY
-133 KRIYVRSGNYD
+133 RKIYVRDNYD
-144 AKVILMQPDD
+144 AKTILMQPDD

-192 DLLKKMPGVEVS
+192 DLLKKMPGVEVG

-292 ASGKDDNGF
+292 AYGKDGNGF
-301 KERKDLL
+301 KEKKDLL

-321 NQLTSIASGYNF
+321 NQVTSIASGYNF
-333 MAPGSGIFVMYDGN
+333 MAPGSGMFVMYDGN
-347 ESETPSL
+347 ESEIPSL

-384 YSSENVDKHSRTD
+384 YSSENADKHSRTD
-397 RTSFKEEG
+397 RTSFKEDG
-405 DLFDTSDEVENGN
+405 DLFDTSDEIENGN
-418 LDKFSV
+418 LDKFTV
-424 RAEFRKKNRKK
+424 RAEFKKKNRKK
-435 TSLYFEPFFSWYDY
+435 TSLYFEPSFSWYDY
-449 NSTLTG
+449 DLNSTG
-455 NTRSLVED
+455 NTHSLMEGE
-463 VERNHSVSNSFS
+463 ERNRSVSNSLS
-475 RKSGV
+475 KKSGI
-480 STGGDLSAGI
+480 STGGDLSVGI
-490 KKLGKDRRALTLDLE
+490 KKLGKDRRAITLDIDY
-505 FTLSANDGNSTEYSK
+505 TLSANDGKSTEYSK
-520 TTFASSGGDDIR
+520 TTFASSGNEDIR
-532 DLTYDKNGSYS
+532 DLTYDKDGSYS
-543 DINGSAK
+543 DIGGSLK

-556 KNWALATTL
+556 KNWALSATL

-580 NIDGSAN
+580 NVDGSVN
-587 DYYSSVSDNYY
+587 NYYSSVSDNYY
-598 LSNEGQFLAQYNKGK
+598 FSNNGQLLAQYNKGK
-613 TNLQFG
+613 TNIQFG

-638 KTGVDE
+638 KTGVGE
-644 WQTTLSPFVNFR
+644 WQTTFSPFVNVR

-666 RLSSRTAR
+666 RLSSSTAR

-698 LKPATTESVST
+698 LKPVTTEYLST

-715 GKARFNGWL
+715 GKVRFNGWL
-724 FCDYSSNSQVSAIWF
+724 FGDYSSNSQVSAIWF
-739 DENSVRYSV
+739 DENSIRYSI

-757 NCSADFN
+757 NYSTDFN

-769 SKDGKLQLT
+769 SKDGKLQFSVSGGLT
-778 VTGGALVNRSV
+778 AGRSV

-794 GTLDGIN
+794 GTLDGID

-808 EFMDDFWG
+808 AFMGNFWG
-816 DASGDRFYSGQ
+816 DATGDRFYSGL

-833 LTRSVRTSLGMMLT
+833 STRTIRTNISMSFT
-847 LNLERFSMQFG
+847 LNLDRFYLNLA
-858 PGVNNSRSRY
+858 PVVNNSRSRY

-877 VWETAIGLRP
+877 YWETFLNIRP
-887 SYTSPHDFEFQSD
+887 SYTSPHEFEFQSE
-900 FSYRILRG
+900 FAYVIQRG
-908 YGSGYNDDYIRWNLA
+908 YGSGYDDDYVRWNLS

-930 FNITLSAQDLL
+930 FNITLTAQDLL
-941 DSARSLRRTVQDDYV
+941 DSARSLRRNVQDDYV

-962 VLGRTIVLS
+962 VLGRRIILS

-979 DASKSSAAQNAMW
+979 DASKSGAAQNAMW

>member
-1 MKVFAY
+1 MK
-7 FCRYGIQNRCYNSDK
+7 GIY
-22 TTLYSRNSTF
+22 
-32 MKKILATLL
+32 IALALL
-41 FVITASFGFRLDA
+41 FAASFTARLDA

-65 TSFKV
+65 TSFTVK
-70 TAQVLDSLTKEPVAF
+70 AQVLDSLTREPIAF

-104 DTLGKATLKDVAK
+104 DTLGKAELKKVAK
-117 GEHLLCI
+117 GEHLLCV
-124 EYLGYKPVY
+124 EYLGYRPVY
-133 KRIYVRSGNYD
+133 RKIYVRDNYD
-144 AKVILMQPDD
+144 AKTILMQPDD

-192 DLLKKMPGVEVS
+192 DLLKKMPGVEVG

-236 NLPAKIVDKVKV
+236 NLPARIVDKVKV

-256 EFTGIKGEKEK
+256 EFTGIKGDKEK

-292 ASGKDDNGF
+292 AYGKDGNGF
-301 KERKDLL
+301 KEKKDLL

-321 NQLTSIASGYNF
+321 NQVTSIASGYNF
-333 MAPGSGIFVMYDGN
+333 MAPGSGMFVMYDGN
-347 ESETPSL
+347 ESEIPSL

-384 YSSENVDKHSRTD
+384 YSSENADKHSRTD
-397 RTSFKEEG
+397 RTSFKEDG
-405 DLFDTSDEVENGN
+405 DLFDTSDEIENGN
-418 LDKFSV
+418 LDKFTV
-424 RAEFRKKNRKK
+424 RAEFKKKNRKK
-435 TSLYFEPFFSWYDY
+435 TSLYFEPSFSWYDY
-449 NSTLTG
+449 DLNSTG
-455 NTRSLVED
+455 NTHSLMEGE
-463 VERNHSVSNSFS
+463 ERNRSVSNSLS
-475 RKSGV
+475 KKSGI
-480 STGGDLSAGI
+480 STGGDLSVGI
-490 KKLGKDRRALTLDLE
+490 KKLGKDRRAITLDIDY
-505 FTLSANDGNSTEYSK
+505 TLSANDGKSTEYSK
-520 TTFASSGGDDIR
+520 TTFASSGNEDIR
-532 DLTYDKNGSYS
+532 DLTYDKDGSYS
-543 DINGSAK
+543 DIGGSLK

-556 KNWALATTL
+556 KNWALSATL

-580 NIDGSAN
+580 NVDGSVN
-587 DYYSSVSDNYY
+587 NYYSSVSDNYY
-598 LSNEGQFLAQYNKGK
+598 FSNNGQLLAQYNKGK
-613 TNLQFG
+613 TNIQFG

-638 KTGVDE
+638 KTGVGE
-644 WQTTLSPFVNFR
+644 WQTTFSPFVNVR

-666 RLSSRTAR
+666 RLSSRTDR

-698 LKPATTESVST
+698 LKPVTKESVT
-709 SYRGTW
+709 TTYRGSW

-724 FCDYSSNSQVSAIWF
+724 FGDYSSNSQVSAIWF
-739 DENSVRYSV
+739 DENSVRYSI

-757 NCSADFN
+757 SYSSDFN

-769 SKDGKLQLT
+769 SKDGKLQLSVNGGFG
-778 VTGGALVNRSV
+778 VTRSV

-794 GTLDGIN
+794 GTLDNLEID

-808 EFMDDFWG
+808 DFMSKFWG
-816 DASGDRFYSGQ
+816 DASGNLFYSGQ

-833 LTRSVRTSLGMMLT
+833 LTRSVRTNISMMVT
-847 LNLERFSMQFG
+847 LNLERFSLQLG
-858 PGVNNSRSRY
+858 SGVNNSKSRY
-868 SLDSKANTN
+868 SLDSKADTDVWDTN
-877 VWETAIGLRP
+877 FGISP
-887 SYTSPHDFEFQSD
+887 SYTSPHEFEFQSD

-908 YGSGYNDDYIRWNLA
+908 YGSGYNDDYVRWNFS

-930 FNITLSAQDLL
+930 FNITLTAQDLL
-941 DSARSLRRTVQDDYV
+941 DSARSLMRTVQDDYV

-962 VLGRTIVLS
+962 VLGRRIILS

-979 DASKSSAAQNAMW
+979 DASKSGAAQNAMW

>member
-1 MKVFAY
+1 MK
-7 FCRYGIQNRCYNSDK
+7 GIY
-22 TTLYSRNSTF
+22 
-32 MKKILATLL
+32 IALALL
-41 FVITASFGFRLDA
+41 FAASFTARLDA
-54 QIAISEDMFGR
+54 QIVISDDMFGR

-133 KRIYVRSGNYD
+133 RKIFVRGNLD

-169 EMKGDTLIYNA
+169 EMKGDTLVYNA

-192 DLLKKMPGVEVS
+192 DLLKKMPGVEVG

-236 NLPAKIVDKVKV
+236 NLPARIVDKVKV

-256 EFTGIKGEKEK
+256 EFTGIKGDKEK

-285 KLSGGTT
+285 KLSGGAT

-314 VSAYGEK
+314 VSAYGER
-321 NQLTSIASGYNF
+321 NQLTTIANGYNF
-333 MAPGSGIFVMYDGN
+333 MAPGSGMLVMYDGN
-347 ESETPSL
+347 ESDVPSL

-359 HKRWQVGTNLN
+359 HRRWQVGTNLN
-370 SDAIK
+370 SDVIK

-384 YSSENVDKHSRTD
+384 YSSENVDKRSRTD
-397 RTSFKEEG
+397 RTSFKDDG
-405 DLFDTSDEVENGN
+405 DLFDTSGEVENGN

-424 RAEFRKKNRKK
+424 RAEFKKKNRKK
-435 TSLYFEPFFSWYDY
+435 TSLYFEPYFSWYDY
-449 NSTLTG
+449 NNTSTG
-455 NTRSLVED
+455 NTQSLMEG
-463 VERNHSVSNSFS
+463 VERNRSVSNTFS
-475 RKSGV
+475 KKSGI

-490 KKLGKDRRALTLDLE
+490 KKLGKDKRALTLDLDY
-505 FTLSANDGNSTEYSK
+505 TLSANDGKSTEYSK
-520 TTFASSGGDDIR
+520 TTFASSGKEDIR
-532 DLTYDKNGSYS
+532 DLIYDKDGSYS
-543 DINGSAK
+543 DIGGSLK

-556 KNWALATTL
+556 KNWALSATL
-565 SSRYSVRKSTSDATN
+565 SSRYSVRKSTGDASN
-580 NIDGSAN
+580 ADGSAN

-598 LSNEGQFLAQYNKGK
+598 FSNVGQILAQYNKGK
-613 TNLQFG
+613 TNVQFG

-644 WQTTLSPFVNFR
+644 WQTTLSPFVNVR

-698 LKPATTESVST
+698 LKPVTTESAT
-709 SYRGTW
+709 ASYRGSW
-715 GKARFNGWL
+715 GKARFNGWM
-724 FCDYSSNSQVSAIWF
+724 FGDYSSNSQVSAIWF
-739 DENSVRYSV
+739 DKNSIRYSI
-748 PVNTKKPSY
+748 PVNTRKPSY
-757 NCSADFN
+757 TYSTDFN

-769 SKDGKLQLT
+769 SKDGKLQLS
-778 VTGGALVNRSV
+778 VSGGLAINRSV

-794 GTLDGIN
+794 GSLDGID

-808 EFMDDFWG
+808 GFMDNFWG

-833 LTRSVRTSLGMMLT
+833 LTRILRTDLSIELT
-847 LNLERFSMQFG
+847 LNLERFSVQLA
-858 PGVNNSRSRY
+858 PAVNNSRSRY
-868 SLDSKANTN
+868 SLDSRANTN
-877 VWETAIGLRP
+877 YWETFLNIRP
-887 SYTSPHDFEFQSD
+887 SYTSPHEFEFQSD
-900 FSYRILRG
+900 FSYVILRG
-908 YGSGYNDDYIRWNLA
+908 YGSGYDDDYVRWNLS

-930 FNITLSAQDLL
+930 FNITLTAQDLL
-941 DSARSLRRTVQDDYV
+941 DSAKSLRRTVQDDYV

-962 VLGRTIVLS
+962 VLGRRIILS

-979 DASKSSAAQNAMW
+979 DASKSGAAQNAMW

>member
-1 MKVFAY
+1 MK
-7 FCRYGIQNRCYNSDK
+7 GI
-22 TTLYSRNSTF
+22 F
-32 MKKILATLL
+32 IALALL
-41 FVITASFGFRLDA
+41 FAASFTARLDA
-54 QIAISEDMFGR
+54 QIVISDDMFGR

-104 DTLGKATLKDVAK
+104 DTLGKATLKDVTK

-133 KRIYVRSGNYD
+133 RRIFVRGNFD

-169 EMKGDTLIYNA
+169 EMKGDTLVYNA

-192 DLLKKMPGVEVS
+192 DLLKKMPGVEVG

-236 NLPAKIVDKVKV
+236 NLPARIVDKVKV

-256 EFTGIKGEKEK
+256 EFTGIKGDKEK

-314 VSAYGEK
+314 VSAYGER
-321 NQLTSIASGYNF
+321 NQLTTIANGYNF
-333 MAPGSGIFVMYDGN
+333 MAPGSGMLVMYDGN
-347 ESETPSL
+347 ESDVPSL

-359 HKRWQVGTNLN
+359 HRRWQVGTNLN
-370 SDAIK
+370 LDVIK

-384 YSSENVDKHSRTD
+384 YSSENVDKRSRTD
-397 RTSFKEEG
+397 RTSFKEDG
-405 DLFDTSDEVENGN
+405 DLFDTSGEVENGN

-424 RAEFRKKNRKK
+424 RAEFKKKNRKK
-435 TSLYFEPFFSWYDY
+435 TSLYFRPSFTWYDH
-449 NSTLTG
+449 NSTSTV
-455 NTRSLVED
+455 NSRSLMGEE
-463 VERNHSVSNSFS
+463 ERNRSGSNSFS
-475 RKSGV
+475 RRRGV
-480 STGGDLSAGI
+480 STAGNLTTGI
-490 KKLGKDRRALTLDLE
+490 NKLGKDRRALTLDVDY
-505 FTLSANDGNSTEYSK
+505 TLSSNDGNSTEYSK
-520 TTFASSGGDDIR
+520 TTFASSGNEDIR
-532 DLTYDKNGSYS
+532 DLTYDNNGSYS
-543 DINGSAK
+543 DISGSVN

-556 KNWALATTL
+556 KNWALAATV
-565 SSRYSVRKSTSDATN
+565 SSRYSVRKSTSEASN
-580 NIDGSAN
+580 ADGSAN

-598 LSNEGQFLAQYNKGK
+598 FSNVGQILAQYNKGK
-613 TNLQFG
+613 TNVQFG

-644 WQTTLSPFVNFR
+644 WQTTLSPFVNVR

-698 LKPATTESVST
+698 LKPVTTESAT
-709 SYRGTW
+709 ASYRGSW
-715 GKARFNGWL
+715 GKARFNGWM
-724 FCDYSSNSQVSAIWF
+724 FGDYSSNSQVSAIWF
-739 DENSVRYSV
+739 DKNSIRYSI
-748 PVNTKKPSY
+748 PVNTRKPSY
-757 NCSADFN
+757 TCSTDFT
-764 FFTPL
+764 FFAPL
-769 SKDGKLQLT
+769 SKDGKLQLS
-778 VTGGALVNRSV
+778 VSGGLAINRSV

-794 GTLDGIN
+794 GSLDGID

-808 EFMDDFWG
+808 GFMENFWG

-833 LTRSVRTSLGMMLT
+833 LTRTLRTDLSIALT
-847 LNLERFSMQFG
+847 LNLERFSVQLA
-858 PGVNNSRSRY
+858 PAVNNSRSRY
-868 SLDSKANTN
+868 SLDSRANTN
-877 VWETAIGLRP
+877 YWETFLNIRP
-887 SYTSPHDFEFQSD
+887 SYTSPHEFEFQSD
-900 FSYRILRG
+900 FSYVILRG
-908 YGSGYNDDYIRWNLA
+908 YGSGYDDDYVRWNLS

-930 FNITLSAQDLL
+930 FNITLTAQDLL
-941 DSARSLRRTVQDDYV
+941 DSAKSLRRTVQDDYV

-962 VLGRTIVLS
+962 VLGRRIILS

-979 DASKSSAAQNAMW
+979 DASKSGAAQNAMW

>member
-1 MKVFAY
+1 MK
-7 FCRYGIQNRCYNSDK
+7 GIY
-22 TTLYSRNSTF
+22 
-32 MKKILATLL
+32 IALALL
-41 FVITASFGFRLDA
+41 FAASFTARLDA
-54 QIAISEDMFGR
+54 QIVISDDMFGR

-104 DTLGKATLKDVAK
+104 DTLGKATLKDVTK

-133 KRIYVRSGNYD
+133 RKIFVRGNYD
-144 AKVILMQPDD
+144 AKTILMQPDD

-169 EMKGDTLIYNA
+169 EMKGDTLVYNA

-192 DLLKKMPGVEVS
+192 DLLKKMPGVEVG

-236 NLPAKIVDKVKV
+236 NLPARIVDKVKV

-256 EFTGIKGEKEK
+256 EFTGIKGDKEK

-285 KLSGGTT
+285 KISGGTT

-314 VSAYGEK
+314 VSAYGER
-321 NQLTSIASGYNF
+321 NQLTTIANGYNF
-333 MAPGSGIFVMYDGN
+333 MAPGSGMLVMYDGN
-347 ESETPSL
+347 ESDVPSL

-359 HKRWQVGTNLN
+359 HRRWQVGTNLN
-370 SDAIK
+370 SDVIK

-384 YSSENVDKHSRTD
+384 YSSENVDKRSRTD
-397 RTSFKEEG
+397 RTSFKEDG
-405 DLFDTSDEVENGN
+405 DLFDTSGEVENGN

-424 RAEFRKKNRKK
+424 RAEFKKKNRKK
-435 TSLYFEPFFSWYDY
+435 TSLYFEPYFSWYDY
-449 NSTLTG
+449 NNTSTG
-455 NTRSLVED
+455 NTQSLMEG
-463 VERNHSVSNSFS
+463 VERNRSVSNTFS
-475 RKSGV
+475 KKSGI

-490 KKLGKDRRALTLDLE
+490 KKLGKDKRALTLDLDY
-505 FTLSANDGNSTEYSK
+505 TLSANDGKSTEYSK
-520 TTFASSGGDDIR
+520 TTFASSGKEDIR
-532 DLTYDKNGSYS
+532 DLIYDKDGSYS
-543 DINGSAK
+543 DIGGSLK

-556 KNWALATTL
+556 KNWALSATL
-565 SSRYSVRKSTSDATN
+565 SSRYSVRKSTSDASN
-580 NIDGSAN
+580 ADGSAN

-598 LSNEGQFLAQYNKGK
+598 FSNVGQLLAQYNKGK
-613 TNLQFG
+613 TNVQFG

-644 WQTTLSPFVNFR
+644 WQTTLSPFVNVR

-698 LKPATTESVST
+698 LKPVTTESAT
-709 SYRGTW
+709 ASYRGSW
-715 GKARFNGWL
+715 GKARFNGWM
-724 FCDYSSNSQVSAIWF
+724 FGDYSSNSQVSAIWF
-739 DENSVRYSV
+739 DKNSIRYSI
-748 PVNTKKPSY
+748 PVNTRKPSY
-757 NCSADFN
+757 TYSTDFN

-769 SKDGKLQLT
+769 SKDGKLQLS
-778 VTGGALVNRSV
+778 VSGGLAINRSV

-794 GTLDGIN
+794 GSLDGID

-808 EFMDDFWG
+808 GFMDNFWG

-833 LTRSVRTSLGMMLT
+833 LTRILRTDLSIELT
-847 LNLERFSMQFG
+847 LNLERFSVQLA
-858 PGVNNSRSRY
+858 PAVNNSRSRY
-868 SLDSKANTN
+868 SLDSRANTN
-877 VWETAIGLRP
+877 YWETFLNIRP
-887 SYTSPHDFEFQSD
+887 SYTSPHEFEFQSD
-900 FSYRILRG
+900 FSYVILRG
-908 YGSGYNDDYIRWNLA
+908 YGSGYDDDYVRWNLS

-930 FNITLSAQDLL
+930 FNITLTAQDLL

-962 VLGRTIVLS
+962 VLGRRIILS

-979 DASKSSAAQNAMW
+979 DASKSGAAQNAMW

>member
-1 MKVFAY
+1 MK
-7 FCRYGIQNRCYNSDK
+7 GI
-22 TTLYSRNSTF
+22 F
-32 MKKILATLL
+32 IALALL
-41 FVITASFGFRLDA
+41 FAASFTARLDA
-54 QIAISEDMFGR
+54 QIVISDDMFGR

-104 DTLGKATLKDVAK
+104 DTLGKATLKDVTK

-133 KRIYVRSGNYD
+133 RKIFVRGNFD

-169 EMKGDTLIYNA
+169 EIKGDTLIYNA

-192 DLLKKMPGVEVS
+192 DLLKKMPGVEVG

-236 NLPAKIVDKVKV
+236 NLPARIVDKVKV

-256 EFTGIKGEKEK
+256 EFTGIKGDKEK

-314 VSAYGEK
+314 VSAYGER
-321 NQLTSIASGYNF
+321 NQLTTIANGYNF
-333 MAPGSGIFVMYDGN
+333 MAPGSGMLVMYDGN
-347 ESETPSL
+347 ESDVPSL

-359 HKRWQVGTNLN
+359 HRRWQVGTNLN
-370 SDAIK
+370 SDVIK

-384 YSSENVDKHSRTD
+384 YSSENVDKRSRTD
-397 RTSFKEEG
+397 RTSFKEDG

-424 RAEFRKKNRKK
+424 RAEFKKKNRKK
-435 TSLYFEPFFSWYDY
+435 TSLYFRPSFTWYDH
-449 NSTLTG
+449 NSTSTV
-455 NTRSLVED
+455 NSRSLMGEE
-463 VERNHSVSNSFS
+463 ERNRSVSNSFS
-475 RKSGV
+475 RRRGV
-480 STGGDLSAGI
+480 STAGNLNTGI
-490 KKLGKDRRALTLDLE
+490 NKLGKDRRALTLDVDYK
-505 FTLSANDGNSTEYSK
+505 LSSNDGNSTEYSK
-520 TTFASSGGDDIR
+520 TTFASSGNEDIR
-532 DLTYDKNGSYS
+532 DLTYDNNGSYS
-543 DINGSAK
+543 DISGSVN

-556 KNWALATTL
+556 KNWALAATV
-565 SSRYSVRKSTSDATN
+565 SSRYSVRKSTSEASN
-580 NIDGSAN
+580 ADGSAN

-598 LSNEGQFLAQYNKGK
+598 FSNVGQILAQYNKGK
-613 TNLQFG
+613 TNVQFG

-633 FGLDT
+633 FGFDT

-644 WQTTLSPFVNFR
+644 WQTTLSPFVNVR

-698 LKPATTESVST
+698 LKPVTTESAT
-709 SYRGTW
+709 ASYRGSW
-715 GKARFNGWL
+715 GKARFNGWM
-724 FCDYSSNSQVSAIWF
+724 FGDYSSNSQVSAIWF
-739 DENSVRYSV
+739 DKNSIRYSI
-748 PVNTKKPSY
+748 PVNTRKPSY
-757 NCSADFN
+757 TYSTDFN

-769 SKDGKLQLT
+769 SKDGKLQLS
-778 VTGGALVNRSV
+778 VSGGLAINRSV

-794 GTLDGIN
+794 GSLDGID

-808 EFMDDFWG
+808 GFMDNFWG

-833 LTRSVRTSLGMMLT
+833 LTRILRTDLSIELT
-847 LNLERFSMQFG
+847 LNLERFSVQLA
-858 PGVNNSRSRY
+858 PAVNNSRSRY
-868 SLDSKANTN
+868 SLDSRANTN
-877 VWETAIGLRP
+877 YWETFLNIRP
-887 SYTSPHDFEFQSD
+887 SYTSPHEFEFQSD
-900 FSYRILRG
+900 FSYVILRG
-908 YGSGYNDDYIRWNLA
+908 YGSGYDDDYVRWNLS

-930 FNITLSAQDLL
+930 FNITLTAQDLL
-941 DSARSLRRTVQDDYV
+941 DSAKSLRRTVQDDYV

-962 VLGRTIVLS
+962 VLGRRIILS

-979 DASKSSAAQNAMW
+979 DASKSGAAQNAMW

>member
-1 MKVFAY
+1 MK
-7 FCRYGIQNRCYNSDK
+7 GIY
-22 TTLYSRNSTF
+22 
-32 MKKILATLL
+32 IALALL
-41 FVITASFGFRLDA
+41 FAASFTARLDA
-54 QIAISEDMFGR
+54 QIVISDDMFGR

-104 DTLGKATLKDVAK
+104 DTLGKATLKDVTK

-133 KRIYVRSGNYD
+133 RKIFVRGNYD
-144 AKVILMQPDD
+144 AKTILMRPDD
-154 KVLKAASVSAVGTPM
+154 KMLKAASVSAVGTPM
-169 EMKGDTLIYNA
+169 EMKGDTLVYNA

-192 DLLKKMPGVEVS
+192 DLLKKMPGVEVG

-236 NLPAKIVDKVKV
+236 NLPARIVDKVKV

-256 EFTGIKGEKEK
+256 EFTGIKGDKEK

-314 VSAYGEK
+314 VSAYGER
-321 NQLTSIASGYNF
+321 NQLTTIANGYNF
-333 MAPGSGIFVMYDGN
+333 MAPGSGMLVMYDGN
-347 ESETPSL
+347 ESDVPSL

-359 HKRWQVGTNLN
+359 HRRWQVGTNLN
-370 SDAIK
+370 SDVIK

-384 YSSENVDKHSRTD
+384 YSSENVDKRSRTD
-397 RTSFKEEG
+397 RTSFKEDG
-405 DLFDTSDEVENGN
+405 DLFDTSGEVENGN

-424 RAEFRKKNRKK
+424 RAEFKKKNRKK
-435 TSLYFEPFFSWYDY
+435 TSLYFEPYFSWYDY
-449 NSTLTG
+449 NNTSTG
-455 NTRSLVED
+455 NTQSLMEG
-463 VERNHSVSNSFS
+463 VERNRSVSNTFS
-475 RKSGV
+475 KKSGI

-490 KKLGKDRRALTLDLE
+490 KKLGKDKRALTLDLDY
-505 FTLSANDGNSTEYSK
+505 TLSANDGKSTEYSK
-520 TTFASSGGDDIR
+520 TTFASSGKEDIR
-532 DLTYDKNGSYS
+532 DLIYDKDGSYS
-543 DINGSAK
+543 GIGGSLK

-556 KNWALATTL
+556 KNWALSATL
-565 SSRYSVRKSTSDATN
+565 SSRYSVRKSTSDASN
-580 NIDGSAN
+580 ADGSAN

-598 LSNEGQFLAQYNKGK
+598 FSNVGQILAQYNKGK
-613 TNLQFG
+613 TNVQFG

-644 WQTTLSPFVNFR
+644 WQTTLSPFVNVR

-698 LKPATTESVST
+698 LKPVTTESAT
-709 SYRGTW
+709 ASYRGSW

-724 FCDYSSNSQVSAIWF
+724 FGDYSSNSQVSAIWF
-739 DENSVRYSV
+739 DKNSIRYSI
-748 PVNTKKPSY
+748 PVNTRKPSY
-757 NCSADFN
+757 TYSTDFN

-769 SKDGKLQLT
+769 SKDGKLQLS
-778 VTGGALVNRSV
+778 VSGGLAINRSV

-794 GTLDGIN
+794 GSLDGID

-808 EFMDDFWG
+808 GFMDNFWG

-833 LTRSVRTSLGMMLT
+833 LTRILRTDLSIELT
-847 LNLERFSMQFG
+847 LNLERFSVQLA
-858 PGVNNSRSRY
+858 PAVNNSRSRY
-868 SLDSKANTN
+868 SLDSRANTN
-877 VWETAIGLRP
+877 YWETFLNIRP
-887 SYTSPHDFEFQSD
+887 SYTSPHEFEFQSD
-900 FSYRILRG
+900 FSYVILRG
-908 YGSGYNDDYIRWNLA
+908 YGSGYDDDYVRWNLS

-930 FNITLSAQDLL
+930 FNITLTAQDLL

-962 VLGRTIVLS
+962 VLGRRIILS

-979 DASKSSAAQNAMW
+979 DASKSGAAQNAMW

>member
-1 MKVFAY
+1 MK
-7 FCRYGIQNRCYNSDK
+7 GIY
-22 TTLYSRNSTF
+22 
-32 MKKILATLL
+32 IALALL
-41 FVITASFGFRLDA
+41 FAASFTARLDA
-54 QIAISEDMFGR
+54 QIVISDDMFGR

-104 DTLGKATLKDVAK
+104 DTLGKATLKDVTK

-133 KRIYVRSGNYD
+133 RKIFVRGNFD

-169 EMKGDTLIYNA
+169 EMKGDTLVYNA

-192 DLLKKMPGVEVS
+192 DLLKKMPGVEVG

-236 NLPAKIVDKVKV
+236 NLPARIVDKVKV

-256 EFTGIKGEKEK
+256 EFTGIKGDKEK

-314 VSAYGEK
+314 VSAYGER
-321 NQLTSIASGYNF
+321 NQLTTIANGYNF
-333 MAPGSGIFVMYDGN
+333 MAPGSGMLVMYDGN
-347 ESETPSL
+347 ESDVPSL

-359 HKRWQVGTNLN
+359 HRRWQVGTNLN
-370 SDAIK
+370 SDVIK

-384 YSSENVDKHSRTD
+384 YSSENVDKRSRTD
-397 RTSFKEEG
+397 RTSFKEDG

-424 RAEFRKKNRKK
+424 RAEFKKKNRKK
-435 TSLYFEPFFSWYDY
+435 TSLYFEPYFSWYDY
-449 NSTLTG
+449 NNTSTG
-455 NTRSLVED
+455 NTQSLMEG
-463 VERNHSVSNSFS
+463 VERNRSVSNTFS
-475 RKSGV
+475 KKSGI

-490 KKLGKDRRALTLDLE
+490 KKLGKDKRALTLDLDY
-505 FTLSANDGNSTEYSK
+505 TLSANDGKSTEYSK
-520 TTFASSGGDDIR
+520 TTFASSGKEDIR
-532 DLTYDKNGSYS
+532 DLIYDKDGSYS
-543 DINGSAK
+543 DIGGSLK

-556 KNWALATTL
+556 KNWALSATL
-565 SSRYSVRKSTSDATN
+565 SSRYSVRKSTSDASN
-580 NIDGSAN
+580 ADGSAN

-598 LSNEGQFLAQYNKGK
+598 FSNVGQILAQYNKGK
-613 TNLQFG
+613 TNVQFG

-644 WQTTLSPFVNFR
+644 WQTTLSPFVNVR

-698 LKPATTESVST
+698 LKPVTKESVT
-709 SYRGTW
+709 TTYRGSW

-724 FCDYSSNSQVSAIWF
+724 FGDYSSNSQVSAIWF
-739 DENSVRYSV
+739 DKNSVRYSI
-748 PVNTKKPSY
+748 PVNTRKPSY
-757 NCSADFN
+757 TCSTDFN

-769 SKDGKLQLT
+769 SKDGKLQLS
-778 VTGGALVNRSV
+778 VSGGLAINRSV

-794 GTLDGIN
+794 GSLDGID

-808 EFMDDFWG
+808 GFMDNFWG

-833 LTRSVRTSLGMMLT
+833 LTRILRTDLSIELT
-847 LNLERFSMQFG
+847 LNLERFSVQLA
-858 PGVNNSRSRY
+858 PAVNNSRSRY
-868 SLDSKANTN
+868 SLDSRANTN
-877 VWETAIGLRP
+877 YWETFLNIRP
-887 SYTSPHDFEFQSD
+887 SYTSPHEFEFQSD
-900 FSYRILRG
+900 FSYVILRG
-908 YGSGYNDDYIRWNLA
+908 YGSGYDDDYVRWNLS

-930 FNITLSAQDLL
+930 FNITLTAQDLL
-941 DSARSLRRTVQDDYV
+941 DSAKSLRRTVQDDYV

-962 VLGRTIVLS
+962 VLGRRIILS

-979 DASKSSAAQNAMW
+979 DASKSGAAQNAMW

>member
-1 MKVFAY
+1 MK
-7 FCRYGIQNRCYNSDK
+7 GI
-22 TTLYSRNSTF
+22 F
-32 MKKILATLL
+32 IALALL
-41 FVITASFGFRLDA
+41 FAASFTARLDA

-104 DTLGKATLKDVAK
+104 DTVGKATLKDVTK

-133 KRIYVRSGNYD
+133 RRIFVRGNFD
-144 AKVILMQPDD
+144 TKVILMQPDD

-169 EMKGDTLIYNA
+169 EMKGDTLVYNA

-192 DLLKKMPGVEVS
+192 DLLKKMPGVEVG

-236 NLPAKIVDKVKV
+236 NLPARIVDKVKV

-256 EFTGIKGEKEK
+256 EFTGIKGDKEK

-321 NQLTSIASGYNF
+321 NQLTTIANGYNF
-333 MAPGSGIFVMYDGN
+333 MAPGSGMMVMYDAN
-347 ESETPSL
+347 ESDVPSL

-359 HKRWQVGTNLN
+359 HRRWQVGTNLN
-370 SDAIK
+370 SDVIK

-384 YSSENVDKHSRTD
+384 YSSENVDKRSRTD
-397 RTSFKEEG
+397 RTSFKEDG

-424 RAEFRKKNRKK
+424 RAEFKKKNRKK
-435 TSLYFEPFFSWYDY
+435 TSLYFRPSFLWYDHSSSSTV
-449 NSTLTG
+449 NS
-455 NTRSLVED
+455 RSLMGEE
-463 VERNHSVSNSFS
+463 ERNRSGSNSFS
-475 RKSGV
+475 RRRGV
-480 STGGDLSAGI
+480 STAGNLTTGI
-490 KKLGKDRRALTLDLE
+490 KKLGKDRRALTLDVDYKM
-505 FTLSANDGNSTEYSK
+505 SSNDGNSTEYSK
-520 TTFASSGGDDIR
+520 TTFASSGNEDIR
-532 DLTYDKNGSYS
+532 DLTYDNNGSYR
-543 DINGSAK
+543 DISGSVN

-556 KNWALATTL
+556 KNWALAATV
-565 SSRYSVRKSTSDATN
+565 SSRYSVRKSTSEASN
-580 NIDGSAN
+580 ADGSAN

-598 LSNEGQFLAQYNKGK
+598 FSNEGQILAQYNKGK
-613 TNLQFG
+613 TNVQFG

-644 WQTTLSPFVNFR
+644 WQTTLSPFVNVR

-698 LKPATTESVST
+698 LKPVTTESAT
-709 SYRGTW
+709 ASYIGSW
-715 GKARFNGWL
+715 GKVRFNGWM
-724 FCDYSSNSQVSAIWF
+724 FGDYSSNSQVSAIWF
-739 DENSVRYSV
+739 DKNSIRYSI
-748 PVNTKKPSY
+748 PVNTRKPSY
-757 NCSADFN
+757 TCSTDFT

-769 SKDGKLQLT
+769 SKDGKLQLS
-778 VTGGALVNRSV
+778 VSGGLAINRSV

-794 GTLDGIN
+794 GSLDGID

-808 EFMDDFWG
+808 GFMENFWG

-833 LTRSVRTSLGMMLT
+833 LTRTLRTGLTIALT
-847 LNLERFSMQFG
+847 LNLERFSVQLA
-858 PGVNNSRSRY
+858 PEVNNSRSRY
-868 SLDSKANTN
+868 SLDSKADTDVWDTN
-877 VWETAIGLRP
+877 FGIRP
-887 SYTSPHDFEFQSD
+887 SYTSPHEFEFQSD

-908 YGSGYNDDYIRWNLA
+908 YGSGYNDDYVRWNLS

-930 FNITLSAQDLL
+930 FNITLTAQDLL

-962 VLGRTIVLS
+962 VLGRRIILS

-979 DASKSSAAQNAMW
+979 DASKSGAAQNAMW

>member
-1 MKVFAY
+1 MK
-7 FCRYGIQNRCYNSDK
+7 GI
-22 TTLYSRNSTF
+22 F
-32 MKKILATLL
+32 IALALL
-41 FVITASFGFRLDA
+41 FAASFTARLDA
-54 QIAISEDMFGR
+54 QIVISDDMFGR

-104 DTLGKATLKDVAK
+104 DTLGKATLKDVTK

-133 KRIYVRSGNYD
+133 RKIFVRGNFD

-169 EMKGDTLIYNA
+169 EIKGDTLIYNA

-192 DLLKKMPGVEVS
+192 DLLKKMPGVEVG

-236 NLPAKIVDKVKV
+236 NLPARIVDKVKV

-256 EFTGIKGEKEK
+256 EFTGIKGDKEK

-314 VSAYGEK
+314 VSAYGER
-321 NQLTSIASGYNF
+321 NQLTTIANGYNF
-333 MAPGSGIFVMYDGN
+333 MAPGSGMLVMYDGN
-347 ESETPSL
+347 ESDVPSL

-359 HKRWQVGTNLN
+359 HRRWQVGTNLN
-370 SDAIK
+370 SDVIK

-384 YSSENVDKHSRTD
+384 YSSENVDKRSRTD
-397 RTSFKEEG
+397 RTSFKEDG

-424 RAEFRKKNRKK
+424 RAEFKKKNRKK
-435 TSLYFEPFFSWYDY
+435 TSLYFRPSFTWYDH
-449 NSTLTG
+449 NSTSTV
-455 NTRSLVED
+455 NSRSLMGE
-463 VERNHSVSNSFS
+463 EKRNSSGSNSFS
-475 RKSGV
+475 RIRGV
-480 STGGDLSAGI
+480 STAGNLTTGI
-490 KKLGKDRRALTLDLE
+490 NKLGKDRRALTLDVDYK
-505 FTLSANDGNSTEYSK
+505 LSSNDGNSTEYSK
-520 TTFASSGGDDIR
+520 TTFASSGNEDIR
-532 DLTYDKNGSYS
+532 DLTYDNNGSYS
-543 DINGSAK
+543 DISGSVN

-556 KNWALATTL
+556 KNWALAATV
-565 SSRYSVRKSTSDATN
+565 SSRYSVRKSTSEASN
-580 NIDGSAN
+580 ADGSAN

-598 LSNEGQFLAQYNKGK
+598 FSNVGQILAQYNKGK
-613 TNLQFG
+613 TNLQLG

-644 WQTTLSPFVNFR
+644 WQTTLSPFVNVR

-698 LKPATTESVST
+698 LKPVTTESAT
-709 SYRGTW
+709 ASYRGSW
-715 GKARFNGWL
+715 GKARFNGWM
-724 FCDYSSNSQVSAIWF
+724 FGDYSSNSQVSAIWF
-739 DENSVRYSV
+739 DKNSIRYSI
-748 PVNTKKPSY
+748 PVNTRKPSY
-757 NCSADFN
+757 TCSTDFN

-769 SKDGKLQLT
+769 SKDGKLQLS
-778 VTGGALVNRSV
+778 VSGGLVINRSV

-794 GTLDGIN
+794 GSLDGID

-808 EFMDDFWG
+808 GFMENFWG

-833 LTRSVRTSLGMMLT
+833 LTRTLRTGLSTALT
-847 LNLERFSMQFG
+847 LNLERFSVQLA
-858 PGVNNSRSRY
+858 PAVNNSRSRY
-868 SLDSKANTN
+868 SLDSRANTN
-877 VWETAIGLRP
+877 YWETFLNIRP
-887 SYTSPHDFEFQSD
+887 SYTSPHEFEFQSD
-900 FSYRILRG
+900 FSYVILRG
-908 YGSGYNDDYIRWNLA
+908 YGSGYDDDYVRWNLS

-930 FNITLSAQDLL
+930 FNITLTAQDML
-941 DSARSLRRTVQDDYV
+941 DSAKSLRRTVQDDYV

-962 VLGRTIVLS
+962 VLGRRIILS

-979 DASKSSAAQNAMW
+979 DASKSGAAQNAMW

>member
-1 MKVFAY
+1 MK
-7 FCRYGIQNRCYNSDK
+7 GIY
-22 TTLYSRNSTF
+22 
-32 MKKILATLL
+32 IALALL
-41 FVITASFGFRLDA
+41 FAASFTARLDA

-65 TSFKV
+65 TSFTVK
-70 TAQVLDSLTKEPVAF
+70 AQVLDSLTREPIAF

-104 DTLGKATLKDVAK
+104 DTLGKAELKKVAK
-117 GEHLLCI
+117 GEHMLCV
-124 EYLGYKPVY
+124 EYLGYRPVY
-133 KRIYVRSGNYD
+133 RKIYVRDNYD
-144 AKVILMQPDD
+144 AKTILMQPDD

-169 EMKGDTLIYNA
+169 EMKGDTLVYNA

-192 DLLKKMPGVEVS
+192 DLLKKMPGVEVG

-292 ASGKDDNGF
+292 AYGKDGNGF
-301 KERKDLL
+301 KEKKDLL

-321 NQLTSIASGYNF
+321 NQVTSIASGYNF
-333 MAPGSGIFVMYDGN
+333 MAPGSGMFVMYDGN
-347 ESETPSL
+347 ESEIPSL

-384 YSSENVDKHSRTD
+384 YSSENADKHSRTD
-397 RTSFKEEG
+397 RTSFKEDG
-405 DLFDTSDEVENGN
+405 DLFDTSDEIENGN
-418 LDKFSV
+418 LDKFTV
-424 RAEFRKKNRKK
+424 RAEFKKKNRKK
-435 TSLYFEPFFSWYDY
+435 TSLYFEPSFSWYDY
-449 NSTLTG
+449 DLNSTG
-455 NTRSLVED
+455 NTHSLMEGE
-463 VERNHSVSNSFS
+463 ERNRSVSNSLS
-475 RKSGV
+475 KKSGI
-480 STGGDLSAGI
+480 STGGDLSVGI
-490 KKLGKDRRALTLDLE
+490 KKLGKDRRAITLDIDY
-505 FTLSANDGNSTEYSK
+505 TLSANDGKSTEYSK
-520 TTFASSGGDDIR
+520 TTFASSGNEDIR
-532 DLTYDKNGSYS
+532 DLTYDNNGSYS
-543 DINGSAK
+543 DISGSVN

-556 KNWALATTL
+556 KNWALAATV
-565 SSRYSVRKSTSDATN
+565 SSRYSVRKSTSEASN
-580 NIDGSAN
+580 ADGSAN

-598 LSNEGQFLAQYNKGK
+598 FSNVGQILAQYNKGK
-613 TNLQFG
+613 TNLQLG

-644 WQTTLSPFVNFR
+644 WQTTFSPFVNVR

-698 LKPATTESVST
+698 LKPVTTESAT
-709 SYRGTW
+709 ASYIGSW
-715 GKARFNGWL
+715 GKARFNGWM
-724 FCDYSSNSQVSAIWF
+724 FGDYSSNSQVSAIWF
-739 DENSVRYSV
+739 DKNSIRYSI
-748 PVNTKKPSY
+748 PVNTRKPSY
-757 NCSADFN
+757 TCSTDFT

-769 SKDGKLQLT
+769 SKDGKLQLS
-778 VTGGALVNRSV
+778 VSGGLAINRSV

-794 GTLDGIN
+794 GSLDGID

-808 EFMDDFWG
+808 GFMENFWG

-833 LTRSVRTSLGMMLT
+833 LTRTLRTGLSIALA
-847 LNLERFSMQFG
+847 LNLERFSVQLA
-858 PGVNNSRSRY
+858 PEVNNSRSRY
-868 SLDSKANTN
+868 SLDSKADTDVWDTN
-877 VWETAIGLRP
+877 FGIRP
-887 SYTSPHDFEFQSD
+887 SYTSPHEFEFQSD

-908 YGSGYNDDYIRWNLA
+908 YGSGYNDDYVRWNLS

-930 FNITLSAQDLL
+930 FNITLTAQDLL
-941 DSARSLRRTVQDDYV
+941 DSAKSLRRTVQDDYV

-962 VLGRTIVLS
+962 VLGRRIILS

-979 DASKSSAAQNAMW
+979 DASKSGAAQNAMW

>member
-1 MKVFAY
+1 MK
-7 FCRYGIQNRCYNSDK
+7 GIY
-22 TTLYSRNSTF
+22 
-32 MKKILATLL
+32 IALALL
-41 FVITASFGFRLDA
+41 FAASFTARLDA

-65 TSFKV
+65 TSFTVK
-70 TAQVLDSLTKEPVAF
+70 AQVLDSLTREPIAF

-104 DTLGKATLKDVAK
+104 DTLGKAELKKVAK

-124 EYLGYKPVY
+124 EYLGYRPVY
-133 KRIYVRSGNYD
+133 KKIYVRGNYD
-144 AKVILMQPDD
+144 AKTILMRPDD
-154 KVLKAASVSAVGTPM
+154 KMLKAASVSAVGTPM
-169 EMKGDTLIYNA
+169 EMKGDTLVYNA

-192 DLLKKMPGVEVS
+192 DLLKKMPGVEVG

-236 NLPAKIVDKVKV
+236 NLPARIVDKVKV

-256 EFTGIKGEKEK
+256 EFTGIKGDKEK

-285 KLSGGTT
+285 KISGGTT

-321 NQLTSIASGYNF
+321 NQLTTIANGYNF
-333 MAPGSGIFVMYDGN
+333 MAPGSGMLVMYDGN
-347 ESETPSL
+347 ESDVPSL

-359 HKRWQVGTNLN
+359 HRRWQVGTNLN
-370 SDAIK
+370 SDVIK

-384 YSSENVDKHSRTD
+384 YSSENVDKRSRTD
-397 RTSFKEEG
+397 RTSFKEDG

-424 RAEFRKKNRKK
+424 RAEFKKKNRKK
-435 TSLYFEPFFSWYDY
+435 TSLYFRPSFTWYDH
-449 NSTLTG
+449 NSTSTV
-455 NTRSLVED
+455 NSRSLMGEE
-463 VERNHSVSNSFS
+463 ERNSSGSNSFS
-475 RKSGV
+475 RIRGV
-480 STGGDLSAGI
+480 STAGNLTTGI
-490 KKLGKDRRALTLDLE
+490 KKLGKDRRALTLDVDYK
-505 FTLSANDGNSTEYSK
+505 LSSNDGNSTEYSK
-520 TTFASSGGDDIR
+520 TTFASSGKEDIR
-532 DLTYDKNGSYS
+532 DLIYDKDGSYS
-543 DINGSAK
+543 DIGGSLK

-556 KNWALATTL
+556 KNWALSATL
-565 SSRYSVRKSTSDATN
+565 SSRYSVRKSTSDASN
-580 NIDGSAN
+580 ADGSAN

-598 LSNEGQFLAQYNKGK
+598 FSNVGQILAQYNKGK
-613 TNLQFG
+613 TNVQFG

-644 WQTTLSPFVNFR
+644 WQTTLSPFVNVR

-698 LKPATTESVST
+698 LKPVTTESAT
-709 SYRGTW
+709 ASYRGSW
-715 GKARFNGWL
+715 GKARFNGWM
-724 FCDYSSNSQVSAIWF
+724 FGDYSSNSQVSAIWF
-739 DENSVRYSV
+739 DKNSIRYSI
-748 PVNTKKPSY
+748 PVNTRKPSY
-757 NCSADFN
+757 TYSTDFN

-769 SKDGKLQLT
+769 SKDGKLQLS
-778 VTGGALVNRSV
+778 VSGGLAINRSV

-794 GTLDGIN
+794 GSLDGID

-808 EFMDDFWG
+808 GFMDNFWG

-833 LTRSVRTSLGMMLT
+833 LTRILRTDLSIELT
-847 LNLERFSMQFG
+847 LNLERFSVQLA
-858 PGVNNSRSRY
+858 PAVNNSRSRY
-868 SLDSKANTN
+868 SLDSRANTN
-877 VWETAIGLRP
+877 YWETFLNIRP
-887 SYTSPHDFEFQSD
+887 SYTSPHEFEFQSD
-900 FSYRILRG
+900 FSYVILRG
-908 YGSGYNDDYIRWNLA
+908 YGSGYDDDYVRWNLS

-930 FNITLSAQDLL
+930 FNITLTAQDLL
-941 DSARSLRRTVQDDYV
+941 DSAKSLRRTVQDDYV

-962 VLGRTIVLS
+962 VLGRRIILS

-979 DASKSSAAQNAMW
+979 DASKSGAAQNAMW

>member
-1 MKVFAY
+1 MK
-7 FCRYGIQNRCYNSDK
+7 GIY
-22 TTLYSRNSTF
+22 
-32 MKKILATLL
+32 IALALL
-41 FVITASFGFRLDA
+41 FAASFTARLDA
-54 QIAISEDMFGR
+54 QIVISDDMFGR

-70 TAQVLDSLTKEPVAF
+70 TAQVLDSHTKEPVAF

-104 DTLGKATLKDVAK
+104 DTLGKATLKDVTK

-133 KRIYVRSGNYD
+133 RKIFVRGNFD

-169 EMKGDTLIYNA
+169 EMKGDTLVYNA

-192 DLLKKMPGVEVS
+192 DLLKKMPGVEVG

-236 NLPAKIVDKVKV
+236 NLPARIVDKVKV

-256 EFTGIKGEKEK
+256 EFTGIKGDKEK

-321 NQLTSIASGYNF
+321 NQLTTIANGYNF
-333 MAPGSGIFVMYDGN
+333 MAPGSGMLVMYDGN
-347 ESETPSL
+347 ESDVPSL

-370 SDAIK
+370 SDVIK

-384 YSSENVDKHSRTD
+384 YSSENVDKRSRTD
-397 RTSFKEEG
+397 RTSFKEDG

-424 RAEFRKKNRKK
+424 RAEFKKKNRKK
-435 TSLYFEPFFSWYDY
+435 TSLYFEPYFSWYDY
-449 NSTLTG
+449 NNTSTG
-455 NTRSLVED
+455 NTQSLMEG
-463 VERNHSVSNSFS
+463 VERNRSVSNTFS
-475 RKSGV
+475 KKSGI

-490 KKLGKDRRALTLDLE
+490 KKLGKDKRALTLDLDY
-505 FTLSANDGNSTEYSK
+505 TLSANDGKSTEYSK
-520 TTFASSGGDDIR
+520 TTFASSGKEDIR
-532 DLTYDKNGSYS
+532 DLIYDKDGSYS
-543 DINGSAK
+543 DIGGSLK

-556 KNWALATTL
+556 KNWALSATL
-565 SSRYSVRKSTSDATN
+565 SSRYSVRKSTGDASN
-580 NIDGSAN
+580 ADGSAN

-598 LSNEGQFLAQYNKGK
+598 FSNVGQILAQYNKGK
-613 TNLQFG
+613 TNVQFG

-644 WQTTLSPFVNFR
+644 WQTTLSPFVNVR

-698 LKPATTESVST
+698 LKPVTTESAT
-709 SYRGTW
+709 ASYRGSW
-715 GKARFNGWL
+715 GKARFNGWM
-724 FCDYSSNSQVSAIWF
+724 FGDYSSNSQVSAIWF
-739 DENSVRYSV
+739 DKNSIRYSI
-748 PVNTKKPSY
+748 PVNTRKPSY
-757 NCSADFN
+757 TYSTDFN

-769 SKDGKLQLT
+769 SKDGKLQLS
-778 VTGGALVNRSV
+778 VSGGLAINRSV

-794 GTLDGIN
+794 GSLDGID

-808 EFMDDFWG
+808 GFMDNFWG

-833 LTRSVRTSLGMMLT
+833 LTRILRTDLSIELT
-847 LNLERFSMQFG
+847 LNLERFSVQLA
-858 PGVNNSRSRY
+858 PAVNNSRSRY
-868 SLDSKANTN
+868 SLDSRANTN
-877 VWETAIGLRP
+877 YWETFLSISP
-887 SYTSPHDFEFQSD
+887 SYTSPHEFEFQSD

-908 YGSGYNDDYIRWNLA
+908 YGSGYNDDYVRWNFS

-930 FNITLSAQDLL
+930 FNITLTAQDLL
-941 DSARSLRRTVQDDYV
+941 DSARSLMRTVQDDYV

-962 VLGRTIVLS
+962 VLGRRIILS

-979 DASKSSAAQNAMW
+979 DASKSGAAQNAMW

>member
-1 MKVFAY
+1 MK
-7 FCRYGIQNRCYNSDK
+7 GI
-22 TTLYSRNSTF
+22 F
-32 MKKILATLL
+32 IALALL
-41 FVITASFGFRLDA
+41 FAASFTARLDA
-54 QIAISEDMFGR
+54 QIIISDDMFGR

-94 DTVITSFALT
+94 DTVITSFVLT
-104 DTLGKATLKDVAK
+104 DTLGKATLKDVTK

-133 KRIYVRSGNYD
+133 RRIFVRGNFD

-169 EMKGDTLIYNA
+169 EMKGDTLVYNA

-192 DLLKKMPGVEVS
+192 DLLKKMPGVEVG

-236 NLPAKIVDKVKV
+236 NLPARIVDKVKV

-256 EFTGIKGEKEK
+256 EFTGIKGDKEK

-321 NQLTSIASGYNF
+321 NQLTTIANGYNF
-333 MAPGSGIFVMYDGN
+333 MAPGSGMMVMYDGN
-347 ESETPSL
+347 ESDVPSL

-359 HKRWQVGTNLN
+359 HRRWQVGTNLN
-370 SDAIK
+370 SDVIK

-384 YSSENVDKHSRTD
+384 YSSENVDKRSRTD
-397 RTSFKEEG
+397 RTSFKEDG

-424 RAEFRKKNRKK
+424 RAEFKKKNRKK
-435 TSLYFEPFFSWYDY
+435 TSLYFRPSFLWYDHSSSSTV
-449 NSTLTG
+449 NS
-455 NTRSLVED
+455 RSLMGEE
-463 VERNHSVSNSFS
+463 ERNHSGSNSFS
-475 RKSGV
+475 RRRGV
-480 STGGDLSAGI
+480 STAGNLTTGI
-490 KKLGKDRRALTLDLE
+490 KKLGKDRRALTLDVDYKM
-505 FTLSANDGNSTEYSK
+505 SSNDGNSTEYSK
-520 TTFASSGGDDIR
+520 TTFASSGNEDIR
-532 DLTYDKNGSYS
+532 DLTYDNNGSYR
-543 DINGSAK
+543 DISGSVN

-556 KNWALATTL
+556 KNWALAATV
-565 SSRYSVRKSTSDATN
+565 SSRYSVRKSTSEASN
-580 NIDGSAN
+580 ADGSAN

-598 LSNEGQFLAQYNKGK
+598 FSNEGQILAQYNKGK
-613 TNLQFG
+613 TNVQFG

-644 WQTTLSPFVNFR
+644 WQTTLSPFVNVR

-698 LKPATTESVST
+698 LKPVTTESAT
-709 SYRGTW
+709 ASYIGSW
-715 GKARFNGWL
+715 GKVRFNGWM
-724 FCDYSSNSQVSAIWF
+724 FGDYSSNSQVSAIWF
-739 DENSVRYSV
+739 DKNSIRYSI
-748 PVNTKKPSY
+748 PVNTRKPSY
-757 NCSADFN
+757 TCSTDFT

-769 SKDGKLQLT
+769 SKDGKLQLS
-778 VTGGALVNRSV
+778 VSGGLAINRSV

-794 GTLDGIN
+794 GSLDGID

-808 EFMDDFWG
+808 GFMENFWG

-833 LTRSVRTSLGMMLT
+833 LTRTLRTGLTIALT
-847 LNLERFSMQFG
+847 LNLERFSVQLA
-858 PGVNNSRSRY
+858 PEVNNSRSRY
-868 SLDSKANTN
+868 SLDSKADTDVWDTN
-877 VWETAIGLRP
+877 FGIRP
-887 SYTSPHDFEFQSD
+887 SYTSPHEFEFQSD

-908 YGSGYNDDYIRWNLA
+908 YGSGYNDDYVRWNLS

-930 FNITLSAQDLL
+930 FNITLTAQDLL

-962 VLGRTIVLS
+962 VLGRRIILS

-979 DASKSSAAQNAMW
+979 DASKSGAAQNAMW

>member
-1 MKVFAY
+1 MK
-7 FCRYGIQNRCYNSDK
+7 GIY
-22 TTLYSRNSTF
+22 
-32 MKKILATLL
+32 IALALL
-41 FVITASFGFRLDA
+41 FAASFTARLDA

-65 TSFKV
+65 TSFTVK
-70 TAQVLDSLTKEPVAF
+70 AQVLDSLTREPIAF

-104 DTLGKATLKDVAK
+104 DTLGKAELKKVAK

-124 EYLGYKPVY
+124 EYLGYRPVY
-133 KRIYVRSGNYD
+133 KKIYVRGNYD
-144 AKVILMQPDD
+144 AKTILMRPDD
-154 KVLKAASVSAVGTPM
+154 KMLKAASVSAVGTPM
-169 EMKGDTLIYNA
+169 EMKGDTLVYNA

-192 DLLKKMPGVEVS
+192 DLLKKMPGVEVG

-236 NLPAKIVDKVKV
+236 NLPARIVDKVKV

-256 EFTGIKGEKEK
+256 EFTGIKGDKEK

-314 VSAYGEK
+314 VSAYGER
-321 NQLTSIASGYNF
+321 NQLTTIANGYNF
-333 MAPGSGIFVMYDGN
+333 MAPGSGMLVMYDGN
-347 ESETPSL
+347 ESDVPSL

-359 HKRWQVGTNLN
+359 HRRWQVGTNLN
-370 SDAIK
+370 SDVIK

-384 YSSENVDKHSRTD
+384 YSSENADKHSRTD
-397 RTSFKEEG
+397 RTSFKEDG
-405 DLFDTSDEVENGN
+405 DLFDTSDEIENGN
-418 LDKFSV
+418 LDKFTV
-424 RAEFRKKNRKK
+424 RAEFKKKNRKK
-435 TSLYFEPFFSWYDY
+435 TSLYFEPSFSWYDY
-449 NSTLTG
+449 DLNSTG
-455 NTRSLVED
+455 NTHSLMEGE
-463 VERNHSVSNSFS
+463 ERNRSVSNSLS
-475 RKSGV
+475 KKSGI
-480 STGGDLSAGI
+480 STGGDLSVGI
-490 KKLGKDRRALTLDLE
+490 KKLGKDRRAITLDIDY
-505 FTLSANDGNSTEYSK
+505 TLSANDGKSTEYSK
-520 TTFASSGGDDIR
+520 TTFASSGNEDIR
-532 DLTYDKNGSYS
+532 DLTYDNNGSYS
-543 DINGSAK
+543 DISGSVN

-556 KNWALATTL
+556 KNWALAATV
-565 SSRYSVRKSTSDATN
+565 SSRYSVRKSTSDASN
-580 NIDGSAN
+580 ADGSAN

-598 LSNEGQFLAQYNKGK
+598 FSNEGQILAQYNKGK
-613 TNLQFG
+613 TNVQFG

-644 WQTTLSPFVNFR
+644 WQTTLSPFVNVR

-698 LKPATTESVST
+698 LKPVTKESVT
-709 SYRGTW
+709 TTYRGSW

-724 FCDYSSNSQVSAIWF
+724 FGDYSSNSQVSAIWF
-739 DENSVRYSV
+739 DENSIRYSI
-748 PVNTKKPSY
+748 PVNTRKPSY
-757 NCSADFN
+757 TYSTDFN

-769 SKDGKLQLT
+769 SKDGKLQLS
-778 VTGGALVNRSV
+778 VSGGLVNNRSV

-794 GTLDGIN
+794 GSLDGID

-808 EFMDDFWG
+808 GFMENFWG

-833 LTRSVRTSLGMMLT
+833 LTRTLRTDLSIELT
-847 LNLERFSMQFG
+847 LNLERFSVQLA
-858 PGVNNSRSRY
+858 PAVNNSRSRY
-868 SLDSKANTN
+868 SLDSRANTN
-877 VWETAIGLRP
+877 YWETFLSTRP
-887 SYTSPHDFEFQSD
+887 SYTSPHEFEFQSD
-900 FSYRILRG
+900 FSYVILRG
-908 YGSGYNDDYIRWNLA
+908 YGSGYDDDYVRWNFS

-930 FNITLSAQDLL
+930 FNITLTAQDLL
-941 DSARSLRRTVQDDYV
+941 DSARSLRRNVQDDYV

-962 VLGRTIVLS
+962 VLGRRIILS

-979 DASKSSAAQNAMW
+979 DASKSGAAQNAMW

>member
-1 MKVFAY
+1 MK
-7 FCRYGIQNRCYNSDK
+7 GIY
-22 TTLYSRNSTF
+22 
-32 MKKILATLL
+32 IALALL
-41 FVITASFGFRLDA
+41 FAASFTARLDA

-65 TSFKV
+65 TSFTVK
-70 TAQVLDSLTKEPVAF
+70 AQVLDSLTKEPVAF

-133 KRIYVRSGNYD
+133 RKIFVRSNYD

-169 EMKGDTLIYNA
+169 EMKGDTLVYNA

-192 DLLKKMPGVEVS
+192 DLLKKMPGVEVG

-236 NLPAKIVDKVKV
+236 NLPARIVDKVKV

-256 EFTGIKGEKEK
+256 EFTGIKGDKEK

-314 VSAYGEK
+314 VSAYGER
-321 NQLTSIASGYNF
+321 NQLTTIANGYNF
-333 MAPGSGIFVMYDGN
+333 MAPGSGMLVMYDGN
-347 ESETPSL
+347 ESDVPSL

-359 HKRWQVGTNLN
+359 HRRWQVGTNLN
-370 SDAIK
+370 SDVIK

-384 YSSENVDKHSRTD
+384 YSSENVDKRSRTD
-397 RTSFKEEG
+397 RTSFKEDG

-424 RAEFRKKNRKK
+424 RAEFKKKNRKK
-435 TSLYFEPFFSWYDY
+435 TSLYFEPYFSWYDY
-449 NSTLTG
+449 NNTSTG
-455 NTRSLVED
+455 NTQSLMEG
-463 VERNHSVSNSFS
+463 VERNRSVSNTFS
-475 RKSGV
+475 KKSGI

-490 KKLGKDRRALTLDLE
+490 KKLGKDKRALTLDLDY
-505 FTLSANDGNSTEYSK
+505 TLSANDGKSTEYSK
-520 TTFASSGGDDIR
+520 TTFASSGKEDIR
-532 DLTYDKNGSYS
+532 DLIYDKDGSYS
-543 DINGSAK
+543 DIGGSLK

-556 KNWALATTL
+556 KNWALSATL
-565 SSRYSVRKSTSDATN
+565 SSRYSVRKSTGDASN
-580 NIDGSAN
+580 ADGSAN

-598 LSNEGQFLAQYNKGK
+598 FSNVGQILAQYNKGK
-613 TNLQFG
+613 TNVQFG

-644 WQTTLSPFVNFR
+644 WQTTLSPFVNVR

-686 VNPTRI
+686 VNPTKI

-698 LKPATTESVST
+698 LKPVTTESAT
-709 SYRGTW
+709 ASYRGSW
-715 GKARFNGWL
+715 GKARFNGWM
-724 FCDYSSNSQVSAIWF
+724 FGDYSSNSQVSAIWF
-739 DENSVRYSV
+739 DKNSVRYSI
-748 PVNTKKPSY
+748 PVNTRKPSY
-757 NCSADFN
+757 TYSTDFN

-769 SKDGKLQLT
+769 SKDGKLQLS
-778 VTGGALVNRSV
+778 VSSGLAINRSV

-794 GTLDGIN
+794 GSLDGID

-808 EFMDDFWG
+808 GFMDNFWG

-833 LTRSVRTSLGMMLT
+833 LTRILRTDLSIELT
-847 LNLERFSMQFG
+847 LNLERFSVQLA
-858 PGVNNSRSRY
+858 PAVNNSRSRY
-868 SLDSKANTN
+868 SLDSRANTN
-877 VWETAIGLRP
+877 YWETFLNIRP
-887 SYTSPHDFEFQSD
+887 SYTSPHEFEFQSD
-900 FSYRILRG
+900 FSYVILRG
-908 YGSGYNDDYIRWNLA
+908 YGSGYDDDYVRWNLS

-930 FNITLSAQDLL
+930 FNITLTAQDLL

-962 VLGRTIVLS
+962 VLGRRIILS

-979 DASKSSAAQNAMW
+979 DASKSGAAQNAMW

>member
-1 MKVFAY
+1 MK
-7 FCRYGIQNRCYNSDK
+7 GI
-22 TTLYSRNSTF
+22 F
-32 MKKILATLL
+32 IALALL
-41 FVITASFGFRLDA
+41 FAASFTARLDA
-54 QIAISEDMFGR
+54 QIVISDDMFGR

-104 DTLGKATLKDVAK
+104 DTLGKATLKDVTK

-133 KRIYVRSGNYD
+133 RKIFVRGNFD

-169 EMKGDTLIYNA
+169 EIKGDTLIYNA

-192 DLLKKMPGVEVS
+192 DLLKKMPGVEVG

-236 NLPAKIVDKVKV
+236 NLPARIVDKVKV

-256 EFTGIKGEKEK
+256 EFTGIKGDKEK

-314 VSAYGEK
+314 VSAYGER
-321 NQLTSIASGYNF
+321 NQLTTIANGYNF
-333 MAPGSGIFVMYDGN
+333 MAPGSGMLVMYDGN
-347 ESETPSL
+347 ESDVPSL

-359 HKRWQVGTNLN
+359 HRRWQVGTNLN
-370 SDAIK
+370 SDVIK

-384 YSSENVDKHSRTD
+384 YSSENVDKRSRTD
-397 RTSFKEEG
+397 RTSFKEDG

-424 RAEFRKKNRKK
+424 RAEFKKKNRKK
-435 TSLYFEPFFSWYDY
+435 TSLYFEPYFSWYDY
-449 NSTLTG
+449 NNTSTG
-455 NTRSLVED
+455 NTQSLMEG
-463 VERNHSVSNSFS
+463 VERNRSVSNTFS
-475 RKSGV
+475 KKSGI

-490 KKLGKDRRALTLDLE
+490 KKLGKDKRALTLDLDY
-505 FTLSANDGNSTEYSK
+505 TLSANDGKSTEYSK
-520 TTFASSGGDDIR
+520 TTFASSGKEDIR
-532 DLTYDKNGSYS
+532 DLIYDKDGSYS
-543 DINGSAK
+543 DIGGSLK

-556 KNWALATTL
+556 KNWALSATL
-565 SSRYSVRKSTSDATN
+565 SSRYSVRKSTSDASN
-580 NIDGSAN
+580 ADGSAN

-598 LSNEGQFLAQYNKGK
+598 FSNVGQILAQYNKGK
-613 TNLQFG
+613 TNVQFG

-644 WQTTLSPFVNFR
+644 WQTTLSPFVNVR

-698 LKPATTESVST
+698 LKPVTKESVT
-709 SYRGTW
+709 TTYRGSW

-724 FCDYSSNSQVSAIWF
+724 FGDYSSNSQVSAIWF
-739 DENSVRYSV
+739 DKNSVRYSI
-748 PVNTKKPSY
+748 PVNTRKPSY
-757 NCSADFN
+757 TCSTDFN

-769 SKDGKLQLT
+769 SKDGKLQLS
-778 VTGGALVNRSV
+778 VSGGLAINRSV

-794 GTLDGIN
+794 GSLDGID

-808 EFMDDFWG
+808 GFMDNFWG

-833 LTRSVRTSLGMMLT
+833 LTRILRTDLSIELT
-847 LNLERFSMQFG
+847 LNLERFSVQLA
-858 PGVNNSRSRY
+858 PAVNNSRSRY
-868 SLDSKANTN
+868 SLDSRANTN
-877 VWETAIGLRP
+877 YWETFLSISP
-887 SYTSPHDFEFQSD
+887 SYTSPHEFEFQSD

-908 YGSGYNDDYIRWNLA
+908 YGSGYNDDYVRWNLS

-930 FNITLSAQDLL
+930 FNITLTAQDLL

-962 VLGRTIVLS
+962 VLGRRIILS

-979 DASKSSAAQNAMW
+979 DASKSGAAQNAMW

>member
-1 MKVFAY
+1 MK
-7 FCRYGIQNRCYNSDK
+7 GIY
-22 TTLYSRNSTF
+22 
-32 MKKILATLL
+32 IALALL
-41 FVITASFGFRLDA
+41 FAASFTARLDA

-65 TSFKV
+65 TSFTVK
-70 TAQVLDSLTKEPVAF
+70 AQVLDSLTREPIAF

-104 DTLGKATLKDVAK
+104 DTLGKAELKKVAK

-192 DLLKKMPGVEVS
+192 DLLKKMPGVEVG

-236 NLPAKIVDKVKV
+236 NLPARIVDKVKV

-256 EFTGIKGEKEK
+256 EFTGIKGDKEK

-285 KLSGGTT
+285 KLSGGAT

-321 NQLTSIASGYNF
+321 NQLTTIANGYNF
-333 MAPGSGIFVMYDGN
+333 MAPGSGMLVMYDGN
-347 ESETPSL
+347 ESDVPSL

-359 HKRWQVGTNLN
+359 HRRWQVGTNLN
-370 SDAIK
+370 SDVIK

-384 YSSENVDKHSRTD
+384 YSSENVDKRSRTD
-397 RTSFKEEG
+397 RTSFKEDG
-405 DLFDTSDEVENGN
+405 DLFDTSGEVENGN

-424 RAEFRKKNRKK
+424 RAEFKKKNRKK
-435 TSLYFEPFFSWYDY
+435 TSLYFEPYFSWYDY
-449 NSTLTG
+449 NNTSTG
-455 NTRSLVED
+455 NTQSLMEG
-463 VERNHSVSNSFS
+463 VERNRSVSNTFS
-475 RKSGV
+475 KKSGI

-490 KKLGKDRRALTLDLE
+490 KKLGKDKRALTLDLDY
-505 FTLSANDGNSTEYSK
+505 TLSANDGKSTEYSK
-520 TTFASSGGDDIR
+520 TTFASSGKEDIR
-532 DLTYDKNGSYS
+532 DLIYDKDGSYS
-543 DINGSAK
+543 DIGGSLK

-556 KNWALATTL
+556 KNWALSATL
-565 SSRYSVRKSTSDATN
+565 SSRYSVRKSTSEASN
-580 NIDGSAN
+580 ADGSAN

-598 LSNEGQFLAQYNKGK
+598 FSNVGQILAQYNKGK
-613 TNLQFG
+613 TNVQFG

-644 WQTTLSPFVNFR
+644 WQTTLSPFVNVR

-698 LKPATTESVST
+698 LKPVTTESAT
-709 SYRGTW
+709 ASYRGSW
-715 GKARFNGWL
+715 GKARFNGWM
-724 FCDYSSNSQVSAIWF
+724 FGDYSSNSQVSAIWF
-739 DENSVRYSV
+739 DKNSIRYSI
-748 PVNTKKPSY
+748 PVNTRKPSY
-757 NCSADFN
+757 TYSTDFN

-769 SKDGKLQLT
+769 SKDGKLQLS
-778 VTGGALVNRSV
+778 VSGGLAINRSV

-794 GTLDGIN
+794 GSLDGID

-808 EFMDDFWG
+808 GFMDNFWG

-833 LTRSVRTSLGMMLT
+833 LTRILRTDLSIELT
-847 LNLERFSMQFG
+847 LNLERFSVQLA
-858 PGVNNSRSRY
+858 PAVNNSRSRY
-868 SLDSKANTN
+868 SLDSRANTN
-877 VWETAIGLRP
+877 YWETFLNIRP
-887 SYTSPHDFEFQSD
+887 SYTSPHEFEFQSD
-900 FSYRILRG
+900 FSYVILRG
-908 YGSGYNDDYIRWNLA
+908 YGSGYDDDYVRWNLS

-930 FNITLSAQDLL
+930 FNITLTAQDLL
-941 DSARSLRRTVQDDYV
+941 DSAKSLRRTVQDDYV

-962 VLGRTIVLS
+962 VLGRRIILS

-979 DASKSSAAQNAMW
+979 DASKSGAAQNAMW

>member
-1 MKVFAY
+1 MK
-7 FCRYGIQNRCYNSDK
+7 GI
-22 TTLYSRNSTF
+22 F
-32 MKKILATLL
+32 IALALL
-41 FVITASFGFRLDA
+41 FAASFTARLDA
-54 QIAISEDMFGR
+54 QIVISDDMFGR

-104 DTLGKATLKDVAK
+104 DTLGKATLKDVTK

-133 KRIYVRSGNYD
+133 RKIFVRGNFD

-169 EMKGDTLIYNA
+169 EMKGDTLVYNA

-192 DLLKKMPGVEVS
+192 DLLKKMPGVEVG

-236 NLPAKIVDKVKV
+236 NLPARIVDKVKV

-256 EFTGIKGEKEK
+256 EFTGIKGDKEK

-314 VSAYGEK
+314 VSAYGER
-321 NQLTSIASGYNF
+321 NQLTTIANGYNF
-333 MAPGSGIFVMYDGN
+333 MAPGSGMLVMYDGN
-347 ESETPSL
+347 ESDVPSL

-359 HKRWQVGTNLN
+359 HRRWQVGTNLN
-370 SDAIK
+370 SDVIK

-384 YSSENVDKHSRTD
+384 YSSENVDKRSRTD
-397 RTSFKEEG
+397 RTSFKEDG

-424 RAEFRKKNRKK
+424 RAEFKKKNRKK
-435 TSLYFEPFFSWYDY
+435 TSLYFRPSFTWYDH
-449 NSTLTG
+449 NSTSTV
-455 NTRSLVED
+455 NSRSLMGE
-463 VERNHSVSNSFS
+463 EKRNSSGSNSFS
-475 RKSGV
+475 RIRGV
-480 STGGDLSAGI
+480 STAGNLTTGI
-490 KKLGKDRRALTLDLE
+490 KKLGKDRRALTLDVDYK
-505 FTLSANDGNSTEYSK
+505 LSSNDGNSTEYSK
-520 TTFASSGGDDIR
+520 TTFASSGNEDIR
-532 DLTYDKNGSYS
+532 DLTYDNNGSYS
-543 DINGSAK
+543 DISGSVN

-556 KNWALATTL
+556 KNWALSATL
-565 SSRYSVRKSTSDATN
+565 SSRYSVRKSTSDASN
-580 NIDGSAN
+580 ADGSAN

-598 LSNEGQFLAQYNKGK
+598 FSNVGQILAQYNKGK
-613 TNLQFG
+613 TNVQFG

-644 WQTTLSPFVNFR
+644 WQTTLSPFVNVR

-698 LKPATTESVST
+698 LKPVTTESAT
-709 SYRGTW
+709 ASYRGSW
-715 GKARFNGWL
+715 GKARFNGWM
-724 FCDYSSNSQVSAIWF
+724 FGDYSSNSQVSAIWF
-739 DENSVRYSV
+739 DKNSIRYSI
-748 PVNTKKPSY
+748 PVNTRKPSY
-757 NCSADFN
+757 TCSTDFD

-769 SKDGKLQLT
+769 SKDGKLQLS
-778 VTGGALVNRSV
+778 VSGGLVINRSV

-794 GTLDGIN
+794 GSLDGID

-808 EFMDDFWG
+808 GFMENFWG

-833 LTRSVRTSLGMMLT
+833 LTRTLRTGLSTALT
-847 LNLERFSMQFG
+847 LNLERFSVQLA
-858 PGVNNSRSRY
+858 PAVNNSRSRY
-868 SLDSKANTN
+868 SLDSRANTN
-877 VWETAIGLRP
+877 YWETFLNIRP
-887 SYTSPHDFEFQSD
+887 SYTSPHEFEFQSD
-900 FSYRILRG
+900 FSYVILRG
-908 YGSGYNDDYIRWNLA
+908 YGSGYDDDYVRWNLS

-930 FNITLSAQDLL
+930 FNITLTAQDLL
-941 DSARSLRRTVQDDYV
+941 DSAKSLRRTVQDDYV

-962 VLGRTIVLS
+962 VLGRRIILS

-979 DASKSSAAQNAMW
+979 DASKSGAAQNAMW

>member
-1 MKVFAY
+1 MPLNYMK
-7 FCRYGIQNRCYNSDK
+7 GI
-22 TTLYSRNSTF
+22 F
-32 MKKILATLL
+32 IALALL
-41 FVITASFGFRLDA
+41 FAASFTARLDA
-54 QIAISEDMFGR
+54 QIVISDDMFGR

-104 DTLGKATLKDVAK
+104 DTLGKATLKDVTK

-133 KRIYVRSGNYD
+133 RKIFVRGNFD

-169 EMKGDTLIYNA
+169 EMKGDTLVYNA

-192 DLLKKMPGVEVS
+192 DLLKKMPGVEVG

-236 NLPAKIVDKVKV
+236 NLPARIVDKVKV

-256 EFTGIKGEKEK
+256 EFTGIKGDKEK

-321 NQLTSIASGYNF
+321 NQLTTIANGYNF
-333 MAPGSGIFVMYDGN
+333 MAPGSGMLVMYDGN
-347 ESETPSL
+347 ESDVPSL

-359 HKRWQVGTNLN
+359 HRRWQVGTNLN
-370 SDAIK
+370 SDVIK

-384 YSSENVDKHSRTD
+384 YSSENVDKRSRTD
-397 RTSFKEEG
+397 RTSFKEDG

-424 RAEFRKKNRKK
+424 RAEFKKKNRKK
-435 TSLYFEPFFSWYDY
+435 TSLYFRPSFTWYDH
-449 NSTLTG
+449 NSTSTV
-455 NTRSLVED
+455 NSRSLMGEE
-463 VERNHSVSNSFS
+463 ERNSSGSNSFS
-475 RKSGV
+475 RIRGV
-480 STGGDLSAGI
+480 STAGNLTTGI
-490 KKLGKDRRALTLDLE
+490 KKLGKDRRALTLDVDYK
-505 FTLSANDGNSTEYSK
+505 LSSNDGNSTEYSK
-520 TTFASSGGDDIR
+520 TTFASSGNEDIR
-532 DLTYDKNGSYS
+532 DLTYDNNGSYS
-543 DINGSAK
+543 DISGSVN

-556 KNWALATTL
+556 KNWALAATV
-565 SSRYSVRKSTSDATN
+565 SSRYSVRKSTSEASN
-580 NIDGSAN
+580 ADGSAN

-598 LSNEGQFLAQYNKGK
+598 FSNVGQILAQYNKGK
-613 TNLQFG
+613 TNLQLG

-644 WQTTLSPFVNFR
+644 WQTTLSPFVNVR

-698 LKPATTESVST
+698 LKPVTTESAT
-709 SYRGTW
+709 ASYRGSW
-715 GKARFNGWL
+715 GKARFNGWM
-724 FCDYSSNSQVSAIWF
+724 FGDYSSNSQVSAIWF
-739 DENSVRYSV
+739 DKNSIRYSI
-748 PVNTKKPSY
+748 PVNTRKPSY
-757 NCSADFN
+757 TCSTDFD

-769 SKDGKLQLT
+769 SKDGKLQLS
-778 VTGGALVNRSV
+778 VSGGLVINRSV

-794 GTLDGIN
+794 GSLDGID

-808 EFMDDFWG
+808 GFMENFWG

-833 LTRSVRTSLGMMLT
+833 LTRTLRTGLSTALT
-847 LNLERFSMQFG
+847 LNLERFSVQLA
-858 PGVNNSRSRY
+858 PAVNNSRSRY
-868 SLDSKANTN
+868 SLDSRANTN
-877 VWETAIGLRP
+877 YWETFLNIRP
-887 SYTSPHDFEFQSD
+887 SYTSPHEFEFQSD
-900 FSYRILRG
+900 FSYVILRG
-908 YGSGYNDDYIRWNLA
+908 YGSGYDDDYVRWNLS

-930 FNITLSAQDLL
+930 FNITLTAQDLL
-941 DSARSLRRTVQDDYV
+941 DSAKSLRRTVQDDYV

-962 VLGRTIVLS
+962 VLGRRIILS

-979 DASKSSAAQNAMW
+979 DASKSGAAQNAMW

>member
-1 MKVFAY
+1 MK
-7 FCRYGIQNRCYNSDK
+7 GIY
-22 TTLYSRNSTF
+22 
-32 MKKILATLL
+32 IALALL
-41 FVITASFGFRLDA
+41 FAASFTARLDA
-54 QIAISEDMFGR
+54 QIVISDDMFGR

-104 DTLGKATLKDVAK
+104 DTLGKATLKDVTK

-133 KRIYVRSGNYD
+133 RKIFVRGNFD

-169 EMKGDTLIYNA
+169 EMKGDTLVYNA

-192 DLLKKMPGVEVS
+192 DLLKKMPGVEVG

-236 NLPAKIVDKVKV
+236 NLPARIVDKVKV

-256 EFTGIKGEKEK
+256 EFTGIKGDKEK

-314 VSAYGEK
+314 VSAYGER
-321 NQLTSIASGYNF
+321 NQLTTIANGYNF
-333 MAPGSGIFVMYDGN
+333 MAPGSGMLVMYDGN
-347 ESETPSL
+347 ESDVPSL

-359 HKRWQVGTNLN
+359 HRRWQVGTNLN
-370 SDAIK
+370 SDVIK

-384 YSSENVDKHSRTD
+384 YSSENVDKRSRTD
-397 RTSFKEEG
+397 RTSFKEDG
-405 DLFDTSDEVENGN
+405 DLFDTSGEVENGN

-424 RAEFRKKNRKK
+424 RAEFKKKNRKK
-435 TSLYFEPFFSWYDY
+435 TSLYFEPYFSWYDY
-449 NSTLTG
+449 NNTSTG
-455 NTRSLVED
+455 NAQSLMEG
-463 VERNHSVSNSFS
+463 VERNRSASNTFS
-475 RKSGV
+475 KKSGI

-490 KKLGKDRRALTLDLE
+490 KKLGKDKRALTLDLDY
-505 FTLSANDGNSTEYSK
+505 TLSANDGKSTEYSK
-520 TTFASSGGDDIR
+520 TTFASSGKEDIR
-532 DLTYDKNGSYS
+532 DLIYDKDGSYS
-543 DINGSAK
+543 DIGGSLK

-556 KNWALATTL
+556 KNWALSATL
-565 SSRYSVRKSTSDATN
+565 SSRYSVRKSTSDASN
-580 NIDGSAN
+580 ADGSAN

-598 LSNEGQFLAQYNKGK
+598 FSNEGQLLAQFNKGK

-644 WQTTLSPFVNFR
+644 WQTTLSPFVNVR

-698 LKPATTESVST
+698 LKPVTTESAT
-709 SYRGTW
+709 ASYRGSW
-715 GKARFNGWL
+715 GKARFNGWM
-724 FCDYSSNSQVSAIWF
+724 FGDYSSNSQVSAIWF
-739 DENSVRYSV
+739 DKNSIRYSI
-748 PVNTKKPSY
+748 PVNTRKPSY
-757 NCSADFN
+757 TYSTDFN

-769 SKDGKLQLT
+769 SKDGKLQLS
-778 VTGGALVNRSV
+778 VSGGLAINRSV

-794 GTLDGIN
+794 GSLDGID

-808 EFMDDFWG
+808 GFMDNFWG

-833 LTRSVRTSLGMMLT
+833 LTRILRTDLSIELT
-847 LNLERFSMQFG
+847 LNLERFSVQLA
-858 PGVNNSRSRY
+858 PAVNNSRSRY
-868 SLDSKANTN
+868 SLDSRANTN
-877 VWETAIGLRP
+877 YWETFLNIRP
-887 SYTSPHDFEFQSD
+887 SYTSPHEFEFQSD
-900 FSYRILRG
+900 FSYVILRG
-908 YGSGYNDDYIRWNLA
+908 YGSGYDDDYVRWNLS

-930 FNITLSAQDLL
+930 FNITLTAQDLL
-941 DSARSLRRTVQDDYV
+941 DSAKSLRRTVQDDYV

-962 VLGRTIVLS
+962 VLGRRIILS

-979 DASKSSAAQNAMW
+979 DASKSGAAQNAMW

>member
-1 MKVFAY
+1 MK
-7 FCRYGIQNRCYNSDK
+7 GIY
-22 TTLYSRNSTF
+22 
-32 MKKILATLL
+32 IALALL
-41 FVITASFGFRLDA
+41 FAASFTARLDA
-54 QIAISEDMFGR
+54 QIVISDDMFGR

-104 DTLGKATLKDVAK
+104 DTLGKATLKDVTK

-133 KRIYVRSGNYD
+133 RKIFVRGNYD
-144 AKVILMQPDD
+144 AKTILMQPDD

-169 EMKGDTLIYNA
+169 EMKGDTLVYNA

-192 DLLKKMPGVEVS
+192 DLLKKMPGVEVG

-236 NLPAKIVDKVKV
+236 NLPARIVDKVKV

-256 EFTGIKGEKEK
+256 EFTGIKGDKEK

-277 KSGWFGNA
+277 KSGWFGNT
-285 KLSGGTT
+285 KISGGTT

-314 VSAYGEK
+314 VSAYGER
-321 NQLTSIASGYNF
+321 NQLTTIANGYNF
-333 MAPGSGIFVMYDGN
+333 MAPGSGMLVMYDGN
-347 ESETPSL
+347 ESDVPSL

-359 HKRWQVGTNLN
+359 HRRWQVGTNLN
-370 SDAIK
+370 SDVIK

-384 YSSENVDKHSRTD
+384 YSSENVDKRSRTD
-397 RTSFKEEG
+397 RTSFKEDG
-405 DLFDTSDEVENGN
+405 DLFDTSGEVENGN

-424 RAEFRKKNRKK
+424 RAEFKKKNRKK
-435 TSLYFEPFFSWYDY
+435 TSLYFEPYFSWYDY
-449 NSTLTG
+449 NNTSTG
-455 NTRSLVED
+455 NTQSLMEG
-463 VERNHSVSNSFS
+463 VERNRSVSNTFS
-475 RKSGV
+475 KKSGI

-490 KKLGKDRRALTLDLE
+490 KKLGKDKRALTLDLDY
-505 FTLSANDGNSTEYSK
+505 TLSANDGKSTEYSK
-520 TTFASSGGDDIR
+520 TTFASSGKEDIR
-532 DLTYDKNGSYS
+532 DLIYDKDGSYS
-543 DINGSAK
+543 DIGGSLK

-556 KNWALATTL
+556 KNWALSATL
-565 SSRYSVRKSTSDATN
+565 SSRYSVRKSTSDASN
-580 NIDGSAN
+580 ADGSAN

-598 LSNEGQFLAQYNKGK
+598 FSNVGQILAQYNKGK
-613 TNLQFG
+613 TNVQFG

-644 WQTTLSPFVNFR
+644 WQTTLSPFVNVR

-698 LKPATTESVST
+698 LKPVTTESAT
-709 SYRGTW
+709 ASYRGSW
-715 GKARFNGWL
+715 GKARFNGWM
-724 FCDYSSNSQVSAIWF
+724 FGDYSSNSQVSAIWF
-739 DENSVRYSV
+739 DKNSIRYSI
-748 PVNTKKPSY
+748 PVNTRKPSY
-757 NCSADFN
+757 TYSTDFN

-769 SKDGKLQLT
+769 SKDGKLQLS
-778 VTGGALVNRSV
+778 VSGGLAINRSV

-794 GTLDGIN
+794 GSLDGID

-808 EFMDDFWG
+808 GFMDNFWG

-833 LTRSVRTSLGMMLT
+833 LTRILRTDLSIELT
-847 LNLERFSMQFG
+847 LNLERFSVQLA
-858 PGVNNSRSRY
+858 PAVNNSRSRY
-868 SLDSKANTN
+868 SLDSRANTN
-877 VWETAIGLRP
+877 YWETFLNIRP
-887 SYTSPHDFEFQSD
+887 SYTSPHEFEFQSD
-900 FSYRILRG
+900 FSYVILRG
-908 YGSGYNDDYIRWNLA
+908 YGSGYDDDYVRWNFS

-930 FNITLSAQDLL
+930 FNITLTAQDLL

-962 VLGRTIVLS
+962 VLGRRIILS

-979 DASKSSAAQNAMW
+979 DASKSGAAQNAMW

>member
-1 MKVFAY
+1 MK
-7 FCRYGIQNRCYNSDK
+7 GI
-22 TTLYSRNSTF
+22 F
-32 MKKILATLL
+32 IALALL
-41 FVITASFGFRLDA
+41 FAASFTARLDA
-54 QIAISEDMFGR
+54 QIVISDDMFGR

-94 DTVITSFALT
+94 DTVITSFVLT
-104 DTLGKATLKDVAK
+104 DTLGKATLKDVTK

-133 KRIYVRSGNYD
+133 RRIFVRGNFD

-169 EMKGDTLIYNA
+169 EMKGDTLVYNA

-192 DLLKKMPGVEVS
+192 DLLKKMPGVEVG

-236 NLPAKIVDKVKV
+236 NLPARIVDKVKV

-256 EFTGIKGEKEK
+256 EFTGIKGDKEK

-314 VSAYGEK
+314 VSAYGER
-321 NQLTSIASGYNF
+321 NQLTTIANGYNF
-333 MAPGSGIFVMYDGN
+333 MAPGSGMLVMYDGN
-347 ESETPSL
+347 ESDVPSL

-359 HKRWQVGTNLN
+359 HRRWQVGTNLN
-370 SDAIK
+370 SDVIK

-384 YSSENVDKHSRTD
+384 YSSENVDKRSRTD
-397 RTSFKEEG
+397 RTSFKEDG

-424 RAEFRKKNRKK
+424 SAEFKKKNRKK
-435 TSLYFEPFFSWYDY
+435 TSLYFRPSFTWYDH
-449 NSTLTG
+449 NSTSTV
-455 NTRSLVED
+455 NSRSLMGE
-463 VERNHSVSNSFS
+463 EKRNSSGSNSFS
-475 RKSGV
+475 RRRGV
-480 STGGDLSAGI
+480 STAGNLTTGI
-490 KKLGKDRRALTLDLE
+490 NKLGKDRRALTLDVDYK
-505 FTLSANDGNSTEYSK
+505 LSSNDGNSTEYSK
-520 TTFASSGGDDIR
+520 TTFASSGNEDIR
-532 DLTYDKNGSYS
+532 DLTYDNNGSYS
-543 DINGSAK
+543 DISGSVN

-556 KNWALATTL
+556 KNWALAATV
-565 SSRYSVRKSTSDATN
+565 SSRYSVRKSTSEASN
-580 NIDGSAN
+580 ADGSAN

-598 LSNEGQFLAQYNKGK
+598 FSNVGQILAQYNKGK
-613 TNLQFG
+613 TNLQLG

-644 WQTTLSPFVNFR
+644 WQTTFSPFVNVR

-698 LKPATTESVST
+698 LKPVTTESAT
-709 SYRGTW
+709 ASYIGSW
-715 GKARFNGWL
+715 GKARFNGWM
-724 FCDYSSNSQVSAIWF
+724 FGDYSSNSQVSAIWF
-739 DENSVRYSV
+739 DKNSIRYSI
-748 PVNTKKPSY
+748 PVNTRKPSY
-757 NCSADFN
+757 TCSTDFT

-769 SKDGKLQLT
+769 SKDGKLQLS
-778 VTGGALVNRSV
+778 VSGGLAINRSV

-794 GTLDGIN
+794 GSLDGID

-808 EFMDDFWG
+808 GFMENFWG

-833 LTRSVRTSLGMMLT
+833 LTRTLRTGLSIALT
-847 LNLERFSMQFG
+847 LNLERFSVQLA
-858 PGVNNSRSRY
+858 PEVNNSRSRY
-868 SLDSKANTN
+868 SLDSKADTDVWDTN
-877 VWETAIGLRP
+877 FGIRP
-887 SYTSPHDFEFQSD
+887 SYTSPHEFEFQSD

-908 YGSGYNDDYIRWNLA
+908 YGSGYNDDYVRWNLS

-930 FNITLSAQDLL
+930 FNITLTAQDLL
-941 DSARSLRRTVQDDYV
+941 DSAKSLRRNVQDDYV

-962 VLGRTIVLS
+962 VLGRRIILS

-979 DASKSSAAQNAMW
+979 DASKSGAAQNAMW